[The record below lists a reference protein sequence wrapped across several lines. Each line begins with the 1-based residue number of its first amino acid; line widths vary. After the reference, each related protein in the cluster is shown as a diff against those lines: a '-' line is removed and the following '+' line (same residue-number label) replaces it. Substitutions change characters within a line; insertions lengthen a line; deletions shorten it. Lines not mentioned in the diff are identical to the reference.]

1 MATDVGVRI
10 GVEGERE
17 FRTALSAINSQ
28 IRNLNSEMRNVVS
41 SFDGMEDA
49 EQSAAA
55 RSDVLNRSIEA
66 TQQKITLLSSQYD
79 KASAR
84 LNELGE
90 ALSRAQQEF
99 GQNSAQ
105 AARAQ
110 NAYNNQVR
118 TVSELSRQIND
129 ANTDLNRFQRELRDT
144 GDAADDM
151 GRALDDAGDE
161 ASGLSDSFT
170 GAFAGG
176 AISGVVESLIS
187 SVGEL
192 IESTEEY
199 RKIMGTLEV
208 SSQAAGYSTEET
220 AETYKQLYGIIGDDQ
235 AAATATANLQAL
247 GLSQEQLTTL
257 TDGAIGAW
265 ATYGDSIPID
275 GLAEAINETVKVGT
289 VTGTFADVL
298 NWAGTS
304 EDDFNAKLQATKDP
318 AERAQIVLDELAR
331 QGLPQLADAYRE
343 TNDDI
348 VSTNE
353 ANLAM
358 NDSLADTAEKLAP
371 IAAQIKEGLASALEA
386 LQPAI
391 QFVIDNAGA
400 FSAAVAGIATA
411 LAAIKIG
418 GLITSI
424 VTAVQSL
431 GSIGGVIVAA
441 LGGPVTAVIAAIAG
455 IAAALITLWNTSDGF
470 RNAVITAW
478 EAIKNAVSTVA
489 EAIVAFF
496 TETIPNAWNGIVEF
510 FSGMPEVFSGVW
522 ETIKGAF
529 ETGWNNIAAFFT
541 ETIPAWIASIGEWFN
556 QLPYKLGEA
565 LGNALLK
572 VQEWG
577 ANVKAFVTETIP
589 AVIENIRQ
597 WFSELPGKIWEFLQQ
612 AIQKIK
618 DWGAQTLTNAK
629 TGATNT
635 LNAISS
641 TIQQLPGKIWTF
653 LQQAVQKF
661 VEWGSNMIS
670 TGKQKMGEV
679 VNAVVN
685 TLKSIPGKVVSIGSD
700 IVKGLWNGITDMAGW
715 VKGKIAGWCGSFV
728 EGFKH
733 ALGIAS
739 PSRVMRDEI
748 GVMIARGLGLGLKKG
763 TPYVE
768 RMANRLSDALTKE
781 IEKTNAE
788 IEKMQQAEIQRQADQ
803 ELKEYKKQIAEKEKE
818 LAEAEGEARQNI
830 LDQIAELEA
839 QWNEKQL
846 EAARQAE
853 QDAANARLEE
863 LEKFKEEYESAI
875 EEIQKSQESMTQK
888 LKDYGDLFEEVDGKI
903 ELTDLR
909 DQIDQIRE
917 YGVALEELKDRG
929 APDDLLAEVTEMSV
943 EDAVAYTQA
952 LLDMTD
958 QEYQDYIHQW
968 NRKQYEAQQI
978 ASQFYKSELAALDSE
993 YVQKVPETLS
1003 DLKDQLYSVGTN
1015 SAQGLAN
1022 GLLDA
1027 KNVVVRAAITV
1038 ASAAAT
1044 AMQKYSKIASPS
1056 KLMRDEVGRYLT
1068 EGVAVGML
1076 DSIGQVR
1083 QAAQTVSDAATSGMG
1098 GDLYGMTTP
1107 GTGLTVNVP
1116 PTDFSTILA
1125 ELQSIRQAIQEG
1137 KILSVNGQ
1145 KLTDV
1150 VTAGQRTKTIAS
1162 GRTVIPV

>member
-151 GRALDDAGDE
+151 GRELRDSADE
-161 ASGLSDSFT
+161 A
-170 GAFAGG
+170 GG
-176 AISGVVESLIS
+176 FGSTLKNAIVGGGISGAVQSLI
-187 SVGEL
+187 GNITQL
-192 IESTEEY
+192 IDETTEY

-208 SSQAAGYSTEET
+208 SSQAAGYTTEQT
-220 AETYKQLYGIIGDDQ
+220 TQTFQRLYGVLGDDQ
-235 AAATATANLQAL
+235 TAATATANLQAL
-247 GLSQEQLTTL
+247 GLSQDQLVSM

-265 ATYGDSIPID
+265 ARYGDSIPID
-275 GLAEAINETVKVGT
+275 GLAEAINETVKTST

-304 EDDFNAKLQATKDP
+304 EDEFNAKLQAAATP
-318 AERAQIVLDELAR
+318 AERANIVLQELAN
-331 QGLPQLADAYRE
+331 QGLIQSAEAWR
-343 TNDDI
+343 NN
-348 VSTNE
+348 NE
-353 ANLAM
+353 ALYEANIA
-358 NDSLADTAEKLAP
+358 NNSLTDTMSQFAEILSP
-371 IAAQIKEGLASALEA
+371 IVTTVKEGLNGV
-386 LQPAI
+386 LQSVLGLVAVGQEGGI
-391 QFVIDNAGA
+391 GA
-400 FSAAVAGIATA
+400 VFEQITTSMSGFAQN
-411 LAAIKIG
+411 LAANLP
-418 GLITSI
+418 GLMEMGSEMLNSI
-424 VTAVQSL
+424 IS
-431 GSIGGVIVAA
+431 GV
-441 LGGPVTAVIAAIAG
+441 
-455 IAAALITLWNTSDGF
+455 AAALPGIVTSAGQIITSFLQGLTAGF
-470 RNAVITAW
+470 PSVIQNGVEMLNNLANGIIQSIPALVAQLPQIISAFINFISSALPQIVNAGVDILLNLVNGIINSIPQLVSQIPQIITA
-478 EAIKNAVSTVA
+478 
-489 EAIVAFF
+489 F
-496 TETIPNAWNGIVEF
+496 TSA
-510 FSGMPEVFSGVW
+510 
-522 ETIKGAF
+522 
-529 ETGWNNIAAFFT
+529 
-541 ETIPAWIASIGEWFN
+541 IASNLPKILQAGIEILLKLAEGIIGAIPKLVA
-556 QLPYKLGEA
+556 QLPQIISAIINGL
-565 LGNALLK
+565 NAL
-572 VQEWG
+572 
-577 ANVKAFVTETIP
+577 
-589 AVIENIRQ
+589 
-597 WFSELPGKIWEFLQQ
+597 
-612 AIQKIK
+612 IQGIK
-618 DWGAQTLTNAK
+618 DV
-629 TGATNT
+629 
-635 LNAISS
+635 
-641 TIQQLPGKIWTF
+641 GKNI
-653 LQQAVQKF
+653 VQ
-661 VEWGSNMIS
+661 
-670 TGKQKMGEV
+670 
-679 VNAVVN
+679 
-685 TLKSIPGKVVSIGSD
+685 
-700 IVKGLWNGITDMAGW
+700 GLWNGISSVAGW
-715 VKGKIAGWCGSFV
+715 LKDKVAGWASGLINSIKSK
-728 EGFKH
+728 FK
-733 ALGIAS
+733 IAS
-739 PSRVMRDEI
+739 PSKLMRDEI

-1107 GTGLTVNVP
+1107 GAGLTVNVP
-1116 PTDFSTILA
+1116 PTDFSAILA

>member
-151 GRALDDAGDE
+151 GRELRDSADE
-161 ASGLSDSFT
+161 A
-170 GAFAGG
+170 GG
-176 AISGVVESLIS
+176 FGSTLKNAIVGGGISGAVQSLI
-187 SVGEL
+187 GNITQL
-192 IESTEEY
+192 IDETTEY

-208 SSQAAGYSTEET
+208 SSQAAGYTTEQT
-220 AETYKQLYGIIGDDQ
+220 TQTFQRLYGVLGDDQ
-235 AAATATANLQAL
+235 TAATATANLQAL
-247 GLSQEQLTTL
+247 GLSQDQLVSM

-265 ATYGDSIPID
+265 ARYGDSIPID
-275 GLAEAINETVKVGT
+275 GLAEAINETVKTST

-304 EDDFNAKLQATKDP
+304 EDEFNAKLQAAATP
-318 AERAQIVLDELAR
+318 AERANIVLQELAN
-331 QGLPQLADAYRE
+331 QGLIQSAEAWR
-343 TNDDI
+343 NN
-348 VSTNE
+348 NE
-353 ANLAM
+353 ALYEANIA
-358 NDSLADTAEKLAP
+358 NNSLTDTMSQFAEILSP
-371 IAAQIKEGLASALEA
+371 IVTTVKEGLNGV
-386 LQPAI
+386 LQSVLGLVAVGQEGGI
-391 QFVIDNAGA
+391 GA
-400 FSAAVAGIATA
+400 VFEQITTSMSGFAQN
-411 LAAIKIG
+411 LAANLP
-418 GLITSI
+418 GLMEMGSELLNSI
-424 VTAVQSL
+424 IS
-431 GSIGGVIVAA
+431 GV
-441 LGGPVTAVIAAIAG
+441 
-455 IAAALITLWNTSDGF
+455 AAALPGIVTSTGQIITSFLQGLTAGF
-470 RNAVITAW
+470 PSVIQNGVEMLNNLANGIIQSIPALVAQLPQIISAFINFISSALPQIVNAGVDILLNLVNGIINSIPQLVSQIPQIITA
-478 EAIKNAVSTVA
+478 
-489 EAIVAFF
+489 F
-496 TETIPNAWNGIVEF
+496 TSA
-510 FSGMPEVFSGVW
+510 
-522 ETIKGAF
+522 
-529 ETGWNNIAAFFT
+529 
-541 ETIPAWIASIGEWFN
+541 IASNLPKILQAGIEILLKLAEGIIKAIPQLVA
-556 QLPYKLGEA
+556 QLPQIISAIIDGL
-565 LGNALLK
+565 NAL
-572 VQEWG
+572 
-577 ANVKAFVTETIP
+577 
-589 AVIENIRQ
+589 
-597 WFSELPGKIWEFLQQ
+597 
-612 AIQKIK
+612 IQGIK
-618 DWGAQTLTNAK
+618 DV
-629 TGATNT
+629 
-635 LNAISS
+635 
-641 TIQQLPGKIWTF
+641 GKNI
-653 LQQAVQKF
+653 VQ
-661 VEWGSNMIS
+661 
-670 TGKQKMGEV
+670 
-679 VNAVVN
+679 
-685 TLKSIPGKVVSIGSD
+685 
-700 IVKGLWNGITDMAGW
+700 GLWNGISSAAGW
-715 VKGKIAGWCGSFV
+715 LKDKVGGWASGLINSIKSK
-728 EGFKH
+728 FK
-733 ALGIAS
+733 IAS
-739 PSRVMRDEI
+739 PSKLMRDEI

-1098 GDLYGMTTP
+1098 GDFYGMTTP
-1107 GTGLTVNVP
+1107 GAGLTVNVP
-1116 PTDFSTILA
+1116 PTDFSAILA

>member
-151 GRALDDAGDE
+151 GRELR
-161 ASGLSDSFT
+161 DS
-170 GAFAGG
+170 ADKAGG
-176 AISGVVESLIS
+176 FGSTLKNAIVGGGISGAVQRLI
-187 SVGEL
+187 GNITQL
-192 IESTEEY
+192 IDETTEY

-208 SSQAAGYSTEET
+208 SSQAAGYTTEQT
-220 AETYKQLYGIIGDDQ
+220 TQTFQRLYGVLGDDQ
-235 AAATATANLQAL
+235 TAATATANLQAL
-247 GLSQEQLTTL
+247 GLSQTQLTQL

-265 ATYGDSIPID
+265 ARYGDSIPID
-275 GLAEAINETVKVGT
+275 GLAEGINETVKVGT
-289 VTGTFADVL
+289 VTGAFADVL

-318 AERAQIVLDELAR
+318 AERANLVLQELAN
-331 QGLPQLADAYRE
+331 QGLMQSAEAWRNNNAALY
-343 TNDDI
+343 
-348 VSTNE
+348 E
-353 ANLAM
+353 ANIA
-358 NDSLADTAEKLAP
+358 NNSLTDTMSQFAEILSP
-371 IAAQIKEGLASALEA
+371 IVTTVKEGLNGV
-386 LQPAI
+386 LQSVLGLVAVGQEGGI
-391 QFVIDNAGA
+391 GA
-400 FSAAVAGIATA
+400 VFEQITTSMSGFAQN
-411 LAAIKIG
+411 LAANLP
-418 GLITSI
+418 GLMTMGSEMLNSI
-424 VTAVQSL
+424 IS
-431 GSIGGVIVAA
+431 GV
-441 LGGPVTAVIAAIAG
+441 
-455 IAAALITLWNTSDGF
+455 AAALPGIVTSAGQIITSFLQGLTAGF
-470 RNAVITAW
+470 PNVIQNGVEMLNNLANGIIQSIPALVAQLPQIISAFINFIYSALPQIVNAGVDILLNLVNGIINSIPQLVSQIPQIITA
-478 EAIKNAVSTVA
+478 
-489 EAIVAFF
+489 F
-496 TETIPNAWNGIVEF
+496 TSA
-510 FSGMPEVFSGVW
+510 
-522 ETIKGAF
+522 
-529 ETGWNNIAAFFT
+529 
-541 ETIPAWIASIGEWFN
+541 IASNLPKILQAGIEILLKLAEGIIKAIPQLVA
-556 QLPYKLGEA
+556 QLPQIISAIINGL
-565 LGNALLK
+565 NAL
-572 VQEWG
+572 
-577 ANVKAFVTETIP
+577 
-589 AVIENIRQ
+589 
-597 WFSELPGKIWEFLQQ
+597 
-612 AIQKIK
+612 IQGIK
-618 DWGAQTLTNAK
+618 DV
-629 TGATNT
+629 
-635 LNAISS
+635 
-641 TIQQLPGKIWTF
+641 GKNI
-653 LQQAVQKF
+653 VQ
-661 VEWGSNMIS
+661 
-670 TGKQKMGEV
+670 
-679 VNAVVN
+679 
-685 TLKSIPGKVVSIGSD
+685 
-700 IVKGLWNGITDMAGW
+700 GLWNGISSAAGW
-715 VKGKIAGWCGSFV
+715 LKDKVAGWASGLINSIKSK
-728 EGFKH
+728 FK
-733 ALGIAS
+733 IAS
-739 PSRVMRDEI
+739 PSKLMRDEI

-839 QWNEKQL
+839 QWNEKQI

-1107 GTGLTVNVP
+1107 GAGLTVNVP
-1116 PTDFSTILA
+1116 PTDFSAILT

>member
-110 NAYNNQVR
+110 NAYNNQAR

-151 GRALDDAGDE
+151 GRELRGSADE
-161 ASGLSDSFT
+161 A
-170 GAFAGG
+170 GG
-176 AISGVVESLIS
+176 FGSTLKNAIVGGGISGAVQSLI
-187 SVGEL
+187 GNITQL
-192 IESTEEY
+192 IDETTEY

-208 SSQAAGYSTEET
+208 SSQAAGYTTEQT
-220 AETYKQLYGIIGDDQ
+220 TQTFQRLYGVLGDDQ
-235 AAATATANLQAL
+235 TAATATANLQAL
-247 GLSQEQLTTL
+247 GLSQTQLTQL

-265 ATYGDSIPID
+265 AKYGDSIPID

-304 EDDFNAKLQATKDP
+304 EDDFNAKLQAAKDP
-318 AERAQIVLDELAR
+318 AERANLVLQELAN
-331 QGLPQLADAYRE
+331 QGLMQSAEAWRNNNAALY
-343 TNDDI
+343 
-348 VSTNE
+348 E
-353 ANLAM
+353 ANIA
-358 NDSLADTAEKLAP
+358 NNSLTDTMSQFAEILSP
-371 IAAQIKEGLASALEA
+371 IVTTVKEGLNGV
-386 LQPAI
+386 LQSVLGLVAVGQEGGI
-391 QFVIDNAGA
+391 GA
-400 FSAAVAGIATA
+400 VFEQITTSMSGFAQN
-411 LAAIKIG
+411 LAENLP
-418 GLITSI
+418 GLMAMGSEMLNSI
-424 VTAVQSL
+424 IS
-431 GSIGGVIVAA
+431 GV
-441 LGGPVTAVIAAIAG
+441 
-455 IAAALITLWNTSDGF
+455 AAALPGIVTSAGQIITSFLQGLTAGF
-470 RNAVITAW
+470 PSVIQNGVEMLNNLANGIIQGISALVAQLPQIISAFINFISSALPQIVNAGVDILLNLVNGIINSIPQLVSQIPQIITALTS
-478 EAIKNAVSTVA
+478 A
-489 EAIVAFF
+489 
-496 TETIPNAWNGIVEF
+496 
-510 FSGMPEVFSGVW
+510 
-522 ETIKGAF
+522 
-529 ETGWNNIAAFFT
+529 
-541 ETIPAWIASIGEWFN
+541 IASNQPKILQAGIKILLKLAEGIIKAIPQLVA
-556 QLPYKLGEA
+556 QLPQIISAIIDGL
-565 LGNALLK
+565 NAL
-572 VQEWG
+572 
-577 ANVKAFVTETIP
+577 
-589 AVIENIRQ
+589 
-597 WFSELPGKIWEFLQQ
+597 
-612 AIQKIK
+612 IQGIK
-618 DWGAQTLTNAK
+618 DV
-629 TGATNT
+629 
-635 LNAISS
+635 
-641 TIQQLPGKIWTF
+641 GKNI
-653 LQQAVQKF
+653 VQ
-661 VEWGSNMIS
+661 
-670 TGKQKMGEV
+670 
-679 VNAVVN
+679 
-685 TLKSIPGKVVSIGSD
+685 
-700 IVKGLWNGITDMAGW
+700 GLWNGISSAAGW
-715 VKGKIAGWCGSFV
+715 LKDKVAGWASGLINSIKSK
-728 EGFKH
+728 FK
-733 ALGIAS
+733 IAS
-739 PSRVMRDEI
+739 PSKLMRDEI

-1107 GTGLTVNVP
+1107 GAGLTVNVP
-1116 PTDFSTILA
+1116 PTDFSAILI

>member
-110 NAYNNQVR
+110 NAYNNQAR

-151 GRALDDAGDE
+151 GRELRDSADE
-161 ASGLSDSFT
+161 AGGFGSTLKN
-170 GAFAGG
+170 AIAGG
-176 AISGVVESLIS
+176 GISGAVQSLI
-187 SVGEL
+187 GNITQL
-192 IESTEEY
+192 IDETTEY

-208 SSQAAGYSTEET
+208 SSQAAGYTTEQT
-220 AETYKQLYGIIGDDQ
+220 TQTFQRLYGVLGDDQ
-235 AAATATANLQAL
+235 TAATATANLQAL
-247 GLSQEQLTTL
+247 GLSQTQLTQL

-265 ATYGDSIPID
+265 AKYGDSIPID

-318 AERAQIVLDELAR
+318 AERANLVLQELAN
-331 QGLPQLADAYRE
+331 QGLMQSAEAWRNNNAALY
-343 TNDDI
+343 
-348 VSTNE
+348 E
-353 ANLAM
+353 ANIA
-358 NDSLADTAEKLAP
+358 NNSLTDTMSQFAEILSP
-371 IAAQIKEGLASALEA
+371 IVTTVKEGLNGV
-386 LQPAI
+386 LQSVLGLVAVGQEGGI
-391 QFVIDNAGA
+391 GA
-400 FSAAVAGIATA
+400 VFEQITTSMSGFAQN
-411 LAAIKIG
+411 LAANLP
-418 GLITSI
+418 GLMEMGSEMLNSI
-424 VTAVQSL
+424 IS
-431 GSIGGVIVAA
+431 GV
-441 LGGPVTAVIAAIAG
+441 
-455 IAAALITLWNTSDGF
+455 AAALPGIVTSAGQIITSFLQGLTAGF
-470 RNAVITAW
+470 PSVIQNGVEMLNNLANGIIQSIPALVAQLPQIISAFINFISSALPQIVNAGVDILLNLVNGIINSIPQLVSQIPQIITA
-478 EAIKNAVSTVA
+478 
-489 EAIVAFF
+489 F
-496 TETIPNAWNGIVEF
+496 TSA
-510 FSGMPEVFSGVW
+510 
-522 ETIKGAF
+522 
-529 ETGWNNIAAFFT
+529 
-541 ETIPAWIASIGEWFN
+541 IASNLPKILQAGIEILLKLAEGIIKAIPQLVA
-556 QLPYKLGEA
+556 QLPQIISAIIDGL
-565 LGNALLK
+565 NAL
-572 VQEWG
+572 
-577 ANVKAFVTETIP
+577 
-589 AVIENIRQ
+589 
-597 WFSELPGKIWEFLQQ
+597 
-612 AIQKIK
+612 IQGIK
-618 DWGAQTLTNAK
+618 DVGKNIVQGLWSG
-629 TGATNT
+629 
-635 LNAISS
+635 ISS
-641 TIQQLPGKIWTF
+641 
-653 LQQAVQKF
+653 A
-661 VEWGSNMIS
+661 
-670 TGKQKMGEV
+670 
-679 VNAVVN
+679 
-685 TLKSIPGKVVSIGSD
+685 
-700 IVKGLWNGITDMAGW
+700 AGW
-715 VKGKIAGWCGSFV
+715 LKNKVGGWASGLINSIKSK
-728 EGFKH
+728 FK
-733 ALGIAS
+733 IAS
-739 PSRVMRDEI
+739 PSKLMRDEI

-1107 GTGLTVNVP
+1107 GAGLTVNVP
-1116 PTDFSTILA
+1116 PTDFSAILT

>member
-151 GRALDDAGDE
+151 GRELRDSADE
-161 ASGLSDSFT
+161 A
-170 GAFAGG
+170 GG
-176 AISGVVESLIS
+176 FGSTLKNAIVGGGISGAVQRLI
-187 SVGEL
+187 GNITQL
-192 IESTEEY
+192 IDETTEY

-208 SSQAAGYSTEET
+208 SSQAAGYT
-220 AETYKQLYGIIGDDQ
+220 AEQTTQTFQRLYGVLGDDQ
-235 AAATATANLQAL
+235 TAATATANLQAL
-247 GLSQEQLTTL
+247 GLSQTQLTQL

-265 ATYGDSIPID
+265 AKYGDSIPID

-318 AERAQIVLDELAR
+318 AERANLVLQELAN
-331 QGLPQLADAYRE
+331 QGLMQSAEAWRNNNAELY
-343 TNDDI
+343 
-348 VSTNE
+348 E
-353 ANLAM
+353 ANIA
-358 NDSLADTAEKLAP
+358 NNSLTDTMSQFAEILSP
-371 IAAQIKEGLASALEA
+371 IVTTVKEGLNGVLQSVLGLVAVGQEGGIGAVFEQITTSMSGFAQNLAANLPGLMEMGSELLNSIISGVAATLPGIVTSAGQIITSFLQGLTAGFPSVIQNGVEMLNNLANGIIQSIPALVAQLPQIISAFINFIYSALP
-386 LQPAI
+386 QI
-391 QFVIDNAGA
+391 VNAGVDILLNLVNGIINSIPQLVSQIPQIITA
-400 FSAAVAGIATA
+400 LTSAIASNLPKILQAGIKILLK
-411 LAAIKIG
+411 LAEGIIKAIPQLVAQLPQIISAIID
-418 GLITSI
+418 GLN
-424 VTAVQSL
+424 
-431 GSIGGVIVAA
+431 
-441 LGGPVTAVIAAIAG
+441 
-455 IAAALITLWNTSDGF
+455 ALIQG
-470 RNAVITAW
+470 
-478 EAIKNAVSTVA
+478 
-489 EAIVAFF
+489 
-496 TETIPNAWNGIVEF
+496 
-510 FSGMPEVFSGVW
+510 
-522 ETIKGAF
+522 
-529 ETGWNNIAAFFT
+529 
-541 ETIPAWIASIGEWFN
+541 
-556 QLPYKLGEA
+556 
-565 LGNALLK
+565 
-572 VQEWG
+572 
-577 ANVKAFVTETIP
+577 
-589 AVIENIRQ
+589 
-597 WFSELPGKIWEFLQQ
+597 
-612 AIQKIK
+612 IK
-618 DWGAQTLTNAK
+618 DV
-629 TGATNT
+629 
-635 LNAISS
+635 
-641 TIQQLPGKIWTF
+641 GKNI
-653 LQQAVQKF
+653 VQ
-661 VEWGSNMIS
+661 
-670 TGKQKMGEV
+670 
-679 VNAVVN
+679 
-685 TLKSIPGKVVSIGSD
+685 
-700 IVKGLWNGITDMAGW
+700 GLWNGISSAVGWLKDKVAGW
-715 VKGKIAGWCGSFV
+715 ASGLINSIKSK
-728 EGFKH
+728 FK
-733 ALGIAS
+733 IAS
-739 PSRVMRDEI
+739 PSKLMRDEI

-788 IEKMQQAEIQRQADQ
+788 IEKMQQAKIQRQADQ

-863 LEKFKEEYESAI
+863 LEKFREEYESAI

-1098 GDLYGMTTP
+1098 GDFYGMTTP
-1107 GTGLTVNVP
+1107 GAGLTVNVP
-1116 PTDFSTILA
+1116 PTDFSAILA

>member
-151 GRALDDAGDE
+151 GRELRDSADE
-161 ASGLSDSFT
+161 A
-170 GAFAGG
+170 GG
-176 AISGVVESLIS
+176 FGSTLKNAIVGGGISGAVQSLI
-187 SVGEL
+187 GNITQL
-192 IESTEEY
+192 IDETTEY

-208 SSQAAGYSTEET
+208 SSQAAGYTTEQT
-220 AETYKQLYGIIGDDQ
+220 TQTFQRLYGVLGDDQ
-235 AAATATANLQAL
+235 TAATATANLQAL
-247 GLSQEQLTTL
+247 GLSQDQLVSM

-265 ATYGDSIPID
+265 ARYGDSIPID
-275 GLAEAINETVKVGT
+275 GLAEAINETVKTST

-304 EDDFNAKLQATKDP
+304 EDEFNAKLQAAATP
-318 AERAQIVLDELAR
+318 AERANIVLQELAN
-331 QGLPQLADAYRE
+331 QGLIQSAEAWR
-343 TNDDI
+343 NN
-348 VSTNE
+348 NE
-353 ANLAM
+353 ALYEANIA
-358 NDSLADTAEKLAP
+358 NNSLTDTMSQFAEILSP
-371 IAAQIKEGLASALEA
+371 IVTTVKEGLNGV
-386 LQPAI
+386 LQSVLGLVAVGQEGGI
-391 QFVIDNAGA
+391 GA
-400 FSAAVAGIATA
+400 VFEQITTSMSGFAQN
-411 LAAIKIG
+411 LAANLP
-418 GLITSI
+418 GLMEMGSELLNSI
-424 VTAVQSL
+424 IS
-431 GSIGGVIVAA
+431 GV
-441 LGGPVTAVIAAIAG
+441 
-455 IAAALITLWNTSDGF
+455 AAALPGIVTSAGQIITSFLQGLTAGF
-470 RNAVITAW
+470 PSVIQNGVEMLNNLANGIIQSIPALVAQLPQIISAFINFISSALPQIVNAGVDILLNLVNGIINSIPQLVSQIPQIITALTS
-478 EAIKNAVSTVA
+478 A
-489 EAIVAFF
+489 
-496 TETIPNAWNGIVEF
+496 
-510 FSGMPEVFSGVW
+510 
-522 ETIKGAF
+522 
-529 ETGWNNIAAFFT
+529 
-541 ETIPAWIASIGEWFN
+541 IASNLPKILQAGIKILLKLAEGIIKAIPQLVA
-556 QLPYKLGEA
+556 QLPQIISAIIDGL
-565 LGNALLK
+565 NAL
-572 VQEWG
+572 
-577 ANVKAFVTETIP
+577 
-589 AVIENIRQ
+589 
-597 WFSELPGKIWEFLQQ
+597 
-612 AIQKIK
+612 IQGIK
-618 DWGAQTLTNAK
+618 DV
-629 TGATNT
+629 
-635 LNAISS
+635 
-641 TIQQLPGKIWTF
+641 GKNI
-653 LQQAVQKF
+653 VQ
-661 VEWGSNMIS
+661 
-670 TGKQKMGEV
+670 
-679 VNAVVN
+679 
-685 TLKSIPGKVVSIGSD
+685 
-700 IVKGLWNGITDMAGW
+700 GLWNGISSAAGW
-715 VKGKIAGWCGSFV
+715 LKDKVGGWASGLINSIKSK
-728 EGFKH
+728 FK
-733 ALGIAS
+733 IAS
-739 PSRVMRDEI
+739 PSKLMRDEI

-1107 GTGLTVNVP
+1107 GAGLTVNVP
-1116 PTDFSTILA
+1116 PTDFSAILA

>member
-151 GRALDDAGDE
+151 GRELRDSADE
-161 ASGLSDSFT
+161 AGGFGSTLKN
-170 GAFAGG
+170 AIAGG
-176 AISGVVESLIS
+176 GISGAVQRLI
-187 SVGEL
+187 GNITQL
-192 IESTEEY
+192 IDETTEY

-208 SSQAAGYSTEET
+208 SSQAAGYTTEQT
-220 AETYKQLYGIIGDDQ
+220 TQTFQRLYGVLGDDQ
-235 AAATATANLQAL
+235 TAATATANLQAL
-247 GLSQEQLTTL
+247 GLSQDQLVSM

-265 ATYGDSIPID
+265 ARYGDSIPID
-275 GLAEAINETVKVGT
+275 GLAEAINETVKTST

-304 EDDFNAKLQATKDP
+304 EDEFNAKLQAAATP
-318 AERAQIVLDELAR
+318 AERANIVLQELAN
-331 QGLPQLADAYRE
+331 QGLIQSAEAWR
-343 TNDDI
+343 NN
-348 VSTNE
+348 NE
-353 ANLAM
+353 ALYEANIA
-358 NDSLADTAEKLAP
+358 NNSLTDTMSQFAEILSP
-371 IAAQIKEGLASALEA
+371 IVTTVKEGLNGV
-386 LQPAI
+386 LQSVLGLVAVGQEGGI
-391 QFVIDNAGA
+391 GA
-400 FSAAVAGIATA
+400 VFEQITTSMSGFAQN
-411 LAAIKIG
+411 LAANLP
-418 GLITSI
+418 GLMEMGSEMLNSI
-424 VTAVQSL
+424 IS
-431 GSIGGVIVAA
+431 GV
-441 LGGPVTAVIAAIAG
+441 
-455 IAAALITLWNTSDGF
+455 AAALPGIVTSAGQIITSFLQGLTAGF
-470 RNAVITAW
+470 PSVIQNGVEMLNNLANGIIQSIPALVAQLPQIISAFINFISSALPQIVNAGVDILLNLVNGIINSIPQLVSQIPQIITA
-478 EAIKNAVSTVA
+478 
-489 EAIVAFF
+489 F
-496 TETIPNAWNGIVEF
+496 TSA
-510 FSGMPEVFSGVW
+510 
-522 ETIKGAF
+522 
-529 ETGWNNIAAFFT
+529 
-541 ETIPAWIASIGEWFN
+541 IASNLPKILQAGIEILLKLAEGIIGAIPKLVA
-556 QLPYKLGEA
+556 QLPQIISAIINGL
-565 LGNALLK
+565 NAL
-572 VQEWG
+572 
-577 ANVKAFVTETIP
+577 
-589 AVIENIRQ
+589 
-597 WFSELPGKIWEFLQQ
+597 
-612 AIQKIK
+612 IQGIK
-618 DWGAQTLTNAK
+618 DV
-629 TGATNT
+629 
-635 LNAISS
+635 
-641 TIQQLPGKIWTF
+641 GKNI
-653 LQQAVQKF
+653 VQ
-661 VEWGSNMIS
+661 
-670 TGKQKMGEV
+670 
-679 VNAVVN
+679 
-685 TLKSIPGKVVSIGSD
+685 
-700 IVKGLWNGITDMAGW
+700 GLWNGISSAAGW
-715 VKGKIAGWCGSFV
+715 LKDKVAGWASGLINSIKSK
-728 EGFKH
+728 FK
-733 ALGIAS
+733 IAS
-739 PSRVMRDEI
+739 PSKLMRDEI

-830 LDQIAELEA
+830 LGQIAELEA

-1107 GTGLTVNVP
+1107 GAGLTVNVP
-1116 PTDFSTILA
+1116 PTDFSAILA
-1125 ELQSIRQAIQEG
+1125 ELQSIRQAIREG

>member
-151 GRALDDAGDE
+151 GQALDDAGDE

-208 SSQAAGYSTEET
+208 SSQAAGYSAEET

-371 IAAQIKEGLASALEA
+371 IAAQIKEGLASALET

-496 TETIPNAWNGIVEF
+496 TETIPNAWSGIVEF
-510 FSGMPEVFSGVW
+510 FSRMPEVFSGVW

-739 PSRVMRDEI
+739 PSRVMRDE
-748 GVMIARGLGLGLKKG
+748 
-763 TPYVE
+763 
-768 RMANRLSDALTKE
+768 
-781 IEKTNAE
+781 
-788 IEKMQQAEIQRQADQ
+788 
-803 ELKEYKKQIAEKEKE
+803 
-818 LAEAEGEARQNI
+818 
-830 LDQIAELEA
+830 
-839 QWNEKQL
+839 
-846 EAARQAE
+846 
-853 QDAANARLEE
+853 
-863 LEKFKEEYESAI
+863 
-875 EEIQKSQESMTQK
+875 
-888 LKDYGDLFEEVDGKI
+888 
-903 ELTDLR
+903 
-909 DQIDQIRE
+909 
-917 YGVALEELKDRG
+917 
-929 APDDLLAEVTEMSV
+929 
-943 EDAVAYTQA
+943 
-952 LLDMTD
+952 
-958 QEYQDYIHQW
+958 
-968 NRKQYEAQQI
+968 
-978 ASQFYKSELAALDSE
+978 
-993 YVQKVPETLS
+993 
-1003 DLKDQLYSVGTN
+1003 
-1015 SAQGLAN
+1015 
-1022 GLLDA
+1022 
-1027 KNVVVRAAITV
+1027 
-1038 ASAAAT
+1038 
-1044 AMQKYSKIASPS
+1044 
-1056 KLMRDEVGRYLT
+1056 VGRYLA
-1068 EGVAVGML
+1068 EGVAVGME
-1076 DSIGQVR
+1076 DNMKSVNR
-1083 QAAQTVSDAATSGMG
+1083 AAQGLRDAATVDLG
-1098 GDLYGMTTP
+1098 GDFYGMTTP
-1107 GTGLTVNVP
+1107 GAGLKVNVP
-1116 PTDFSTILA
+1116 PTDFSAILA

>member
-151 GRALDDAGDE
+151 GRELRDSADE
-161 ASGLSDSFT
+161 A
-170 GAFAGG
+170 GG
-176 AISGVVESLIS
+176 FGSTLKNAIVGGGISGAVQSL
-187 SVGEL
+187 VGNITQL
-192 IESTEEY
+192 IDETTEY

-208 SSQAAGYSTEET
+208 SSQAAGYTTEQT
-220 AETYKQLYGIIGDDQ
+220 TQTFQRLYGVLGDDQ
-235 AAATATANLQAL
+235 TAATATANLQAL
-247 GLSQEQLTTL
+247 GLSQDQLVSM

-265 ATYGDSIPID
+265 ARYGDSIPID
-275 GLAEAINETVKVGT
+275 GLAEAINETVKTST

-304 EDDFNAKLQATKDP
+304 EDEFNAKLQAAATP
-318 AERAQIVLDELAR
+318 AERANIVLQELAN
-331 QGLPQLADAYRE
+331 QGLIQSAEAWR
-343 TNDDI
+343 NN
-348 VSTNE
+348 NE
-353 ANLAM
+353 ALYEANIA
-358 NDSLADTAEKLAP
+358 NNSLTDTMSQFAEILSP
-371 IAAQIKEGLASALEA
+371 IVTTVKEGLNGV
-386 LQPAI
+386 LQSVLGLVAVGQEGGI
-391 QFVIDNAGA
+391 GA
-400 FSAAVAGIATA
+400 VFEQITTSMSGFAQN
-411 LAAIKIG
+411 LAANLP
-418 GLITSI
+418 GLMEMGSELLNSI
-424 VTAVQSL
+424 IS
-431 GSIGGVIVAA
+431 GV
-441 LGGPVTAVIAAIAG
+441 
-455 IAAALITLWNTSDGF
+455 AAALPGIVTSAGQIITSFLQGLTAGF
-470 RNAVITAW
+470 PSVIQNGVEMLNNLANGIIQSIPALVAQLPQIISAFINFISSALPQIVNAGVDILLNLVNGIINSIPQLVSQIPQIITALTS
-478 EAIKNAVSTVA
+478 A
-489 EAIVAFF
+489 
-496 TETIPNAWNGIVEF
+496 
-510 FSGMPEVFSGVW
+510 
-522 ETIKGAF
+522 
-529 ETGWNNIAAFFT
+529 
-541 ETIPAWIASIGEWFN
+541 IASNLPKILQAGIKILLKLAEGIIKAIPQLVA
-556 QLPYKLGEA
+556 QLPQIISAIIDGL
-565 LGNALLK
+565 NAL
-572 VQEWG
+572 
-577 ANVKAFVTETIP
+577 
-589 AVIENIRQ
+589 
-597 WFSELPGKIWEFLQQ
+597 
-612 AIQKIK
+612 IQGIK
-618 DWGAQTLTNAK
+618 DV
-629 TGATNT
+629 
-635 LNAISS
+635 
-641 TIQQLPGKIWTF
+641 GKNI
-653 LQQAVQKF
+653 VQ
-661 VEWGSNMIS
+661 
-670 TGKQKMGEV
+670 
-679 VNAVVN
+679 
-685 TLKSIPGKVVSIGSD
+685 
-700 IVKGLWNGITDMAGW
+700 GLWNGISSAAGW
-715 VKGKIAGWCGSFV
+715 LKDKVGGWASGLINSIKSK
-728 EGFKH
+728 FK
-733 ALGIAS
+733 IAS
-739 PSRVMRDEI
+739 PSKLMRDEI

-1107 GTGLTVNVP
+1107 GAGLAVNVP
-1116 PTDFSTILA
+1116 PTDFSAILA

>member
-151 GRALDDAGDE
+151 GRELRDSADE
-161 ASGLSDSFT
+161 AGGFGSTLKN
-170 GAFAGG
+170 AIAGG
-176 AISGVVESLIS
+176 GISGAVKSLI
-187 SVGEL
+187 GNITQL
-192 IESTEEY
+192 IDETTEY

-208 SSQAAGYSTEET
+208 SSQAAGYTTEQT
-220 AETYKQLYGIIGDDQ
+220 TQTFQRLYGVLGDDQ
-235 AAATATANLQAL
+235 TAATATANLQAL
-247 GLSQEQLTTL
+247 GLSQDQLVSM

-265 ATYGDSIPID
+265 ARYGDSIPID
-275 GLAEAINETVKVGT
+275 GLAEAINETVKTST

-304 EDDFNAKLQATKDP
+304 EDEFNAKLQAAATP
-318 AERAQIVLDELAR
+318 AERANIVLQELAN
-331 QGLPQLADAYRE
+331 QGLIQSAEAWR
-343 TNDDI
+343 NN
-348 VSTNE
+348 NE
-353 ANLAM
+353 ALYEANIA
-358 NDSLADTAEKLAP
+358 NNSLTDTMSQFAEILSP
-371 IAAQIKEGLASALEA
+371 IVTTVKEGLNGV
-386 LQPAI
+386 LQSVLGLVAVGQEGGI
-391 QFVIDNAGA
+391 GA
-400 FSAAVAGIATA
+400 VFEQITTSMSGFAQN
-411 LAAIKIG
+411 LAANLP
-418 GLITSI
+418 GLMTMGSEMLNSI
-424 VTAVQSL
+424 IS
-431 GSIGGVIVAA
+431 GV
-441 LGGPVTAVIAAIAG
+441 
-455 IAAALITLWNTSDGF
+455 AAALPGIVTSAGQIITSFLQGLTAGF
-470 RNAVITAW
+470 PSVIQNGVEMLNNLANGIIQSIPALVAQLPQIISAFINFISSALPQIVNAGVDILLNLVNGIINSIPQLVSQIPQIITALTS
-478 EAIKNAVSTVA
+478 A
-489 EAIVAFF
+489 
-496 TETIPNAWNGIVEF
+496 
-510 FSGMPEVFSGVW
+510 
-522 ETIKGAF
+522 
-529 ETGWNNIAAFFT
+529 
-541 ETIPAWIASIGEWFN
+541 IASNLPKILQAGIKILLKLAEGIIKAIPQLVA
-556 QLPYKLGEA
+556 QLPQIISAIIDGL
-565 LGNALLK
+565 NAL
-572 VQEWG
+572 
-577 ANVKAFVTETIP
+577 
-589 AVIENIRQ
+589 
-597 WFSELPGKIWEFLQQ
+597 
-612 AIQKIK
+612 IQGIK
-618 DWGAQTLTNAK
+618 DV
-629 TGATNT
+629 
-635 LNAISS
+635 
-641 TIQQLPGKIWTF
+641 GKNI
-653 LQQAVQKF
+653 VQ
-661 VEWGSNMIS
+661 
-670 TGKQKMGEV
+670 
-679 VNAVVN
+679 
-685 TLKSIPGKVVSIGSD
+685 
-700 IVKGLWNGITDMAGW
+700 GLWNGISSAVGW
-715 VKGKIAGWCGSFV
+715 LKDKVGGWASGLINSIKSK
-728 EGFKH
+728 FK
-733 ALGIAS
+733 IAS
-739 PSRVMRDEI
+739 PSKLMRDEI

-1098 GDLYGMTTP
+1098 GDFYGMTTP
-1107 GTGLTVNVP
+1107 GAGLTVNVP

>member
-110 NAYNNQVR
+110 NAYNNQAR

-151 GRALDDAGDE
+151 GRELRDSADE
-161 ASGLSDSFT
+161 A
-170 GAFAGG
+170 GG
-176 AISGVVESLIS
+176 FGSTLKNAIVGGGISGAVQSLI
-187 SVGEL
+187 GNITQL
-192 IESTEEY
+192 IDETTEY

-208 SSQAAGYSTEET
+208 SSQAAGYTTEQT
-220 AETYKQLYGIIGDDQ
+220 TQTFQRLYGVLGDDQ
-235 AAATATANLQAL
+235 TAATATANLQAL
-247 GLSQEQLTTL
+247 GLSQDQLVSM

-265 ATYGDSIPID
+265 ARYGDSIPID
-275 GLAEAINETVKVGT
+275 GLAEAINETVKTST

-304 EDDFNAKLQATKDP
+304 EDEFNAKLQAAATP
-318 AERAQIVLDELAR
+318 AERANIVLQELAN
-331 QGLPQLADAYRE
+331 QGLIQSAEAWR
-343 TNDDI
+343 NN
-348 VSTNE
+348 NE
-353 ANLAM
+353 ALYEANIA
-358 NDSLADTAEKLAP
+358 NNSLTDTMSQFAEILSP
-371 IAAQIKEGLASALEA
+371 IVTTVKEGLNGV
-386 LQPAI
+386 LQSVLGLVAVGQEGGI
-391 QFVIDNAGA
+391 GA
-400 FSAAVAGIATA
+400 VFEQITTSMSGFAQN
-411 LAAIKIG
+411 LAANLP
-418 GLITSI
+418 GLMEMGSELLNSI
-424 VTAVQSL
+424 IS
-431 GSIGGVIVAA
+431 GV
-441 LGGPVTAVIAAIAG
+441 
-455 IAAALITLWNTSDGF
+455 AAALPGIVTSAGQIITSFLQGLTAGF
-470 RNAVITAW
+470 PSVIQNGVEMLNNLANGIIQSIPALVAQLPQIISAFINFISSALPQIVNAGVDILLNLVNGIINSIPQLVSQIPQIITA
-478 EAIKNAVSTVA
+478 
-489 EAIVAFF
+489 F
-496 TETIPNAWNGIVEF
+496 TSA
-510 FSGMPEVFSGVW
+510 
-522 ETIKGAF
+522 
-529 ETGWNNIAAFFT
+529 
-541 ETIPAWIASIGEWFN
+541 IASNLPKILQAGIEILLKLAEGIIKAIPQLVA
-556 QLPYKLGEA
+556 QLPQIISAIIDGL
-565 LGNALLK
+565 NAL
-572 VQEWG
+572 
-577 ANVKAFVTETIP
+577 
-589 AVIENIRQ
+589 
-597 WFSELPGKIWEFLQQ
+597 
-612 AIQKIK
+612 IQGIK
-618 DWGAQTLTNAK
+618 DV
-629 TGATNT
+629 
-635 LNAISS
+635 
-641 TIQQLPGKIWTF
+641 GKNI
-653 LQQAVQKF
+653 VQ
-661 VEWGSNMIS
+661 
-670 TGKQKMGEV
+670 
-679 VNAVVN
+679 
-685 TLKSIPGKVVSIGSD
+685 
-700 IVKGLWNGITDMAGW
+700 GLWNGISSAAGW
-715 VKGKIAGWCGSFV
+715 LKDKVGGWASGLINSIKSK
-728 EGFKH
+728 FK
-733 ALGIAS
+733 IAS
-739 PSRVMRDEI
+739 PSKLMRDEI

-1107 GTGLTVNVP
+1107 GAGLAVNVP
-1116 PTDFSTILA
+1116 PTDFSAILA

>member
-151 GRALDDAGDE
+151 GRELRDSADE
-161 ASGLSDSFT
+161 A
-170 GAFAGG
+170 GG
-176 AISGVVESLIS
+176 FGSTLKNAIVDGGISGAVRSLI
-187 SVGEL
+187 GNITQL
-192 IESTEEY
+192 IDETTEY

-208 SSQAAGYSTEET
+208 SSQAAGYTTEQT
-220 AETYKQLYGIIGDDQ
+220 TQTFQRLYGVLGDDQ
-235 AAATATANLQAL
+235 TAATATANLQAL
-247 GLSQEQLTTL
+247 GLSQDQLVSM

-265 ATYGDSIPID
+265 ARYGDSIPID
-275 GLAEAINETVKVGT
+275 GLAEAINETVKTST

-304 EDDFNAKLQATKDP
+304 EDEFNAKLQAAATP
-318 AERAQIVLDELAR
+318 AERANIVLQELAN
-331 QGLPQLADAYRE
+331 QGLIQSAEAWR
-343 TNDDI
+343 NN
-348 VSTNE
+348 NE
-353 ANLAM
+353 ALYEANIA
-358 NDSLADTAEKLAP
+358 NNSLTDTMSQFAEILSP
-371 IAAQIKEGLASALEA
+371 IVTTVKEGLNGV
-386 LQPAI
+386 LQSVLGLVAVGQEGGI
-391 QFVIDNAGA
+391 GA
-400 FSAAVAGIATA
+400 VFEQITTSMSGFAQN
-411 LAAIKIG
+411 LAANLP
-418 GLITSI
+418 GLMTMGSEMLNSI
-424 VTAVQSL
+424 IS
-431 GSIGGVIVAA
+431 GV
-441 LGGPVTAVIAAIAG
+441 
-455 IAAALITLWNTSDGF
+455 AAALPGIVTSAGQIITSFLQGLTAGYPSVIQNGTEMLNNFRDGLIQSIP
-470 RNAVITAW
+470 ALVAQLPQIITAFVNFI
-478 EAIKNAVSTVA
+478 ASAAPQFMQSGVDSLLHLING
-489 EAIVAFF
+489 IID
-496 TETIPNAWNGIVEF
+496 TIPQLVSQI
-510 FSGMPEVFSGVW
+510 PQII
-522 ETIKGAF
+522 TAF
-529 ETGWNNIAAFFT
+529 TSA
-541 ETIPAWIASIGEWFN
+541 IASNLPKILQAGIEILLKLAEGIIGAIPKLVA
-556 QLPYKLGEA
+556 QLPQIISAIINGL
-565 LGNALLK
+565 NAL
-572 VQEWG
+572 
-577 ANVKAFVTETIP
+577 
-589 AVIENIRQ
+589 
-597 WFSELPGKIWEFLQQ
+597 
-612 AIQKIK
+612 IQGIK
-618 DWGAQTLTNAK
+618 DV
-629 TGATNT
+629 
-635 LNAISS
+635 
-641 TIQQLPGKIWTF
+641 GKNI
-653 LQQAVQKF
+653 VQ
-661 VEWGSNMIS
+661 
-670 TGKQKMGEV
+670 
-679 VNAVVN
+679 
-685 TLKSIPGKVVSIGSD
+685 
-700 IVKGLWNGITDMAGW
+700 GLWNGISSAAGW
-715 VKGKIAGWCGSFV
+715 LKDKVAGWASGLINSIKSK
-728 EGFKH
+728 FK
-733 ALGIAS
+733 IAS
-739 PSRVMRDEI
+739 PSKLMRDEI

-830 LDQIAELEA
+830 LGQIAELEA

-917 YGVALEELKDRG
+917 YGVALEELKGRG

-1107 GTGLTVNVP
+1107 GAGLTVNVP

>member
-151 GRALDDAGDE
+151 GRELRDSADE
-161 ASGLSDSFT
+161 A
-170 GAFAGG
+170 GG
-176 AISGVVESLIS
+176 FGSTLKNAIVGGGISGAVQSLI
-187 SVGEL
+187 GNITQL
-192 IESTEEY
+192 IDETTEY

-208 SSQAAGYSTEET
+208 SSQAAGYTTEQT
-220 AETYKQLYGIIGDDQ
+220 TQTFQRLYGVLGDDQ
-235 AAATATANLQAL
+235 TAATATANLQAL
-247 GLSQEQLTTL
+247 GLSQDQLVSM

-265 ATYGDSIPID
+265 ARYGDSIPID
-275 GLAEAINETVKVGT
+275 GLAEAINETVKTST

-304 EDDFNAKLQATKDP
+304 EDEFNAKLQAAATP
-318 AERAQIVLDELAR
+318 AERANIVLQELAN
-331 QGLPQLADAYRE
+331 QGLIQSAEAWR
-343 TNDDI
+343 NN
-348 VSTNE
+348 NE
-353 ANLAM
+353 ALYEANIA
-358 NDSLADTAEKLAP
+358 NNSLTDTMSQFAEILSP
-371 IAAQIKEGLASALEA
+371 IVTTVKEGLNGV
-386 LQPAI
+386 LQSVLGLVAVGQEGGI
-391 QFVIDNAGA
+391 GA
-400 FSAAVAGIATA
+400 VFEQITTSMSGFAQN
-411 LAAIKIG
+411 LAANLP
-418 GLITSI
+418 GLMEMGSELLNSI
-424 VTAVQSL
+424 IS
-431 GSIGGVIVAA
+431 GV
-441 LGGPVTAVIAAIAG
+441 
-455 IAAALITLWNTSDGF
+455 AAALPGIVTSAGQIITSFLQGLTAGF
-470 RNAVITAW
+470 PSVIQNGVEMLNNLANGIIQSIPALVAQLPQIISAFINFISSALPQIVNAGVDILLNLVNGIINSIPQLVSQIPQIITALTS
-478 EAIKNAVSTVA
+478 A
-489 EAIVAFF
+489 
-496 TETIPNAWNGIVEF
+496 
-510 FSGMPEVFSGVW
+510 
-522 ETIKGAF
+522 
-529 ETGWNNIAAFFT
+529 
-541 ETIPAWIASIGEWFN
+541 IASNLPKILQAGIKILLKLAEGIIKAIPQLVA
-556 QLPYKLGEA
+556 QLPQIISAIIDGL
-565 LGNALLK
+565 NAL
-572 VQEWG
+572 
-577 ANVKAFVTETIP
+577 
-589 AVIENIRQ
+589 
-597 WFSELPGKIWEFLQQ
+597 
-612 AIQKIK
+612 IQGIK
-618 DWGAQTLTNAK
+618 DV
-629 TGATNT
+629 
-635 LNAISS
+635 
-641 TIQQLPGKIWTF
+641 GKNI
-653 LQQAVQKF
+653 VQ
-661 VEWGSNMIS
+661 
-670 TGKQKMGEV
+670 
-679 VNAVVN
+679 
-685 TLKSIPGKVVSIGSD
+685 
-700 IVKGLWNGITDMAGW
+700 GLWNGISSAAGW
-715 VKGKIAGWCGSFV
+715 LKDKVGGWASGLINSIKSK
-728 EGFKH
+728 FK
-733 ALGIAS
+733 IAS
-739 PSRVMRDEI
+739 PSKLMRDEI

-818 LAEAEGEARQNI
+818 IAEAEGEARQNI

-1107 GTGLTVNVP
+1107 GAGLTVNVP
-1116 PTDFSTILA
+1116 PTDFSAILA

>member
-10 GVEGERE
+10 GVDGERE

-151 GRALDDAGDE
+151 GRELRDSADE
-161 ASGLSDSFT
+161 A
-170 GAFAGG
+170 GG
-176 AISGVVESLIS
+176 FGSTLKNAIVGGGISGAVQRLI
-187 SVGEL
+187 GNITQL
-192 IESTEEY
+192 IDETTEY

-208 SSQAAGYSTEET
+208 SSQAAGYTTEQT
-220 AETYKQLYGIIGDDQ
+220 TQTFQRLYGVLGDDQ
-235 AAATATANLQAL
+235 TAATATANLQAL
-247 GLSQEQLTTL
+247 GLSQDQLVSM

-265 ATYGDSIPID
+265 ARYGDSIPID
-275 GLAEAINETVKVGT
+275 GLAEAINETVKTST

-304 EDDFNAKLQATKDP
+304 EDEFNAKLQAAATP
-318 AERAQIVLDELAR
+318 AERANIVLQELAN
-331 QGLPQLADAYRE
+331 QGLIQSAEAWR
-343 TNDDI
+343 NN
-348 VSTNE
+348 NE
-353 ANLAM
+353 ALYEANIA
-358 NDSLADTAEKLAP
+358 NNSLTDTMSQFAEILSP
-371 IAAQIKEGLASALEA
+371 IVTTVKEGLNGV
-386 LQPAI
+386 LQSVLGLVAVGQEGGI
-391 QFVIDNAGA
+391 GA
-400 FSAAVAGIATA
+400 VFEQITTSMSGFAQN
-411 LAAIKIG
+411 LAANLP
-418 GLITSI
+418 GLMEMGSEMLNSI
-424 VTAVQSL
+424 IS
-431 GSIGGVIVAA
+431 GV
-441 LGGPVTAVIAAIAG
+441 
-455 IAAALITLWNTSDGF
+455 AAALPGIVTSAGQIITSFLQGLTAGF
-470 RNAVITAW
+470 PSVIQNGVEMLNNLANGIIQSIPALVAQLPQIISAFINFISSALPQIVNAGVDILLNLVNGIINSIPQLVSQIPQIITA
-478 EAIKNAVSTVA
+478 
-489 EAIVAFF
+489 F
-496 TETIPNAWNGIVEF
+496 TSA
-510 FSGMPEVFSGVW
+510 
-522 ETIKGAF
+522 
-529 ETGWNNIAAFFT
+529 
-541 ETIPAWIASIGEWFN
+541 IASNLPKILQAGIEILLKLAEGIIKAIPQLVA
-556 QLPYKLGEA
+556 QLPQIISAIINGL
-565 LGNALLK
+565 NAL
-572 VQEWG
+572 
-577 ANVKAFVTETIP
+577 
-589 AVIENIRQ
+589 
-597 WFSELPGKIWEFLQQ
+597 
-612 AIQKIK
+612 IQGIK
-618 DWGAQTLTNAK
+618 DV
-629 TGATNT
+629 
-635 LNAISS
+635 
-641 TIQQLPGKIWTF
+641 GKNI
-653 LQQAVQKF
+653 VQ
-661 VEWGSNMIS
+661 
-670 TGKQKMGEV
+670 
-679 VNAVVN
+679 
-685 TLKSIPGKVVSIGSD
+685 
-700 IVKGLWNGITDMAGW
+700 GLWNGISSAAGW
-715 VKGKIAGWCGSFV
+715 LKDKVAGWASGLINSIKSK
-728 EGFKH
+728 FK
-733 ALGIAS
+733 IAS
-739 PSRVMRDEI
+739 PSKLMRDEI

-1107 GTGLTVNVP
+1107 GAGLTVNVP
-1116 PTDFSTILA
+1116 PTDFSAILA

>member
-151 GRALDDAGDE
+151 GRELRDSADE
-161 ASGLSDSFT
+161 A
-170 GAFAGG
+170 GG
-176 AISGVVESLIS
+176 FGSKLKNAIVGGGISGAVQSLI
-187 SVGEL
+187 GHITQL
-192 IESTEEY
+192 IDETTEY

-208 SSQAAGYSTEET
+208 SSQAAGYTTEQT
-220 AETYKQLYGIIGDDQ
+220 TQTFQRLYGVLGDDQ
-235 AAATATANLQAL
+235 TAATATANLQAL
-247 GLSQEQLTTL
+247 GLSQTQLTQL

-265 ATYGDSIPID
+265 AKYGDSIPID

-318 AERAQIVLDELAR
+318 AERANLVLQELAN
-331 QGLPQLADAYRE
+331 QGLMQSAEAWRNNNAALY
-343 TNDDI
+343 
-348 VSTNE
+348 E
-353 ANLAM
+353 ANIA
-358 NDSLADTAEKLAP
+358 NNSLTDTMSQFAEILSP
-371 IAAQIKEGLASALEA
+371 IVTTVKEGLNGV
-386 LQPAI
+386 LQSVLGLVAVGQEGGI
-391 QFVIDNAGA
+391 GA
-400 FSAAVAGIATA
+400 VFEQITTSMSGFAQN
-411 LAAIKIG
+411 LAANLP
-418 GLITSI
+418 GLMEMGSELLNSI
-424 VTAVQSL
+424 IS
-431 GSIGGVIVAA
+431 GV
-441 LGGPVTAVIAAIAG
+441 
-455 IAAALITLWNTSDGF
+455 AAALPGIVTSAGQIITSFLQGLTAGF
-470 RNAVITAW
+470 PSVIQNGVEMLNNLANGIIQSIPALVAQLPQIISAFINFISSALPQIVNAGVDILLNLVNGIINSIPQLVSQIPQIITALTS
-478 EAIKNAVSTVA
+478 A
-489 EAIVAFF
+489 
-496 TETIPNAWNGIVEF
+496 
-510 FSGMPEVFSGVW
+510 
-522 ETIKGAF
+522 
-529 ETGWNNIAAFFT
+529 
-541 ETIPAWIASIGEWFN
+541 IASNLPKILQAGIKILLKLAEGIIKAIPQLVA
-556 QLPYKLGEA
+556 QLPQIISAIINGL
-565 LGNALLK
+565 NAL
-572 VQEWG
+572 
-577 ANVKAFVTETIP
+577 
-589 AVIENIRQ
+589 
-597 WFSELPGKIWEFLQQ
+597 
-612 AIQKIK
+612 IQGIK
-618 DWGAQTLTNAK
+618 DV
-629 TGATNT
+629 
-635 LNAISS
+635 
-641 TIQQLPGKIWTF
+641 GKNI
-653 LQQAVQKF
+653 VQ
-661 VEWGSNMIS
+661 
-670 TGKQKMGEV
+670 
-679 VNAVVN
+679 
-685 TLKSIPGKVVSIGSD
+685 
-700 IVKGLWNGITDMAGW
+700 GLWNGISSAAGW
-715 VKGKIAGWCGSFV
+715 LKDKVAGWASDLINSIKSK
-728 EGFKH
+728 FK
-733 ALGIAS
+733 IAS
-739 PSRVMRDEI
+739 PSKLTRDEI

-1107 GTGLTVNVP
+1107 DAGLTVNVP
-1116 PTDFSTILA
+1116 PTDFSAILA

>member
-151 GRALDDAGDE
+151 GRELRDSADE
-161 ASGLSDSFT
+161 AGGFWSTLKN
-170 GAFAGG
+170 AIAGG
-176 AISGVVESLIS
+176 GISGTVQSLI
-187 SVGEL
+187 GNITQL
-192 IESTEEY
+192 IDETTEY

-208 SSQAAGYSTEET
+208 SSQAAGYTTEQT
-220 AETYKQLYGIIGDDQ
+220 TQTFQRLYGVLGDDQ
-235 AAATATANLQAL
+235 TAATATANLQAL
-247 GLSQEQLTTL
+247 GLSQDQLVSM

-265 ATYGDSIPID
+265 ARYGDSIPID
-275 GLAEAINETVKVGT
+275 GLAEAINETVKTST

-304 EDDFNAKLQATKDP
+304 EDEFNAKLQAAATP
-318 AERAQIVLDELAR
+318 AERANIVLQELAN
-331 QGLPQLADAYRE
+331 QGLIQSAEAWR
-343 TNDDI
+343 NN
-348 VSTNE
+348 NE
-353 ANLAM
+353 ALYEANIA
-358 NDSLADTAEKLAP
+358 NNSLTDTMSQFAEILSP
-371 IAAQIKEGLASALEA
+371 IVTTVKEGLNGV
-386 LQPAI
+386 LQSVLGLVAVGQEGGI
-391 QFVIDNAGA
+391 GA
-400 FSAAVAGIATA
+400 VFEQITTSMSGFAQN
-411 LAAIKIG
+411 LAANLP
-418 GLITSI
+418 GLMEMGSELLNSI
-424 VTAVQSL
+424 IS
-431 GSIGGVIVAA
+431 GV
-441 LGGPVTAVIAAIAG
+441 
-455 IAAALITLWNTSDGF
+455 AAALPGIVTSAGQIITSFLQGLTAGF
-470 RNAVITAW
+470 PSVIQNGVEMLNNLANGIIQSIPALVAQLPQIISAFINFISSALPQIVNAGVDILLNLVNGIINSIPQLVSQIPQIITALTS
-478 EAIKNAVSTVA
+478 A
-489 EAIVAFF
+489 
-496 TETIPNAWNGIVEF
+496 
-510 FSGMPEVFSGVW
+510 
-522 ETIKGAF
+522 
-529 ETGWNNIAAFFT
+529 
-541 ETIPAWIASIGEWFN
+541 IASNLPKILQAGIKILLKLAEGIIKAIPKLVA
-556 QLPYKLGEA
+556 QLPQIISAIINGL
-565 LGNALLK
+565 NAL
-572 VQEWG
+572 
-577 ANVKAFVTETIP
+577 
-589 AVIENIRQ
+589 
-597 WFSELPGKIWEFLQQ
+597 
-612 AIQKIK
+612 IQGIK
-618 DWGAQTLTNAK
+618 DV
-629 TGATNT
+629 
-635 LNAISS
+635 
-641 TIQQLPGKIWTF
+641 GKNI
-653 LQQAVQKF
+653 VQ
-661 VEWGSNMIS
+661 
-670 TGKQKMGEV
+670 
-679 VNAVVN
+679 
-685 TLKSIPGKVVSIGSD
+685 
-700 IVKGLWNGITDMAGW
+700 GLWNGISSAAGW
-715 VKGKIAGWCGSFV
+715 LKDKVAGWASGLINSIKSK
-728 EGFKH
+728 FK
-733 ALGIAS
+733 IAS
-739 PSRVMRDEI
+739 PSKLMRDEI

-1107 GTGLTVNVP
+1107 GAGLTVNVP
-1116 PTDFSTILA
+1116 PADFSAILA

>member
-151 GRALDDAGDE
+151 GRELRDSADE
-161 ASGLSDSFT
+161 A
-170 GAFAGG
+170 GG
-176 AISGVVESLIS
+176 FGSTLKNAIVGGGISGAVQRLVGNITQLID
-187 SVGEL
+187 E
-192 IESTEEY
+192 TTEY

-208 SSQAAGYSTEET
+208 SSQAAGYTTEQT
-220 AETYKQLYGIIGDDQ
+220 TQTFQRLYGVLGDDQ
-235 AAATATANLQAL
+235 TAATATANLQAL
-247 GLSQEQLTTL
+247 GLSQDQLVSM

-265 ATYGDSIPID
+265 ARYGDSIPID
-275 GLAEAINETVKVGT
+275 GLAEAINETVKTST

-304 EDDFNAKLQATKDP
+304 EDEFNAKLQAAATP
-318 AERAQIVLDELAR
+318 AERANIVLQELAN
-331 QGLPQLADAYRE
+331 QGLIQSAEAWR
-343 TNDDI
+343 NN
-348 VSTNE
+348 NE
-353 ANLAM
+353 ALYEANIA
-358 NDSLADTAEKLAP
+358 NNSLTDTMSQFAEILSP
-371 IAAQIKEGLASALEA
+371 IVTTVKEGLNGV
-386 LQPAI
+386 LQSVLGLVAVGQEGGI
-391 QFVIDNAGA
+391 GA
-400 FSAAVAGIATA
+400 VFEQITTSMSGFAQN
-411 LAAIKIG
+411 LAANLP
-418 GLITSI
+418 GLMEMGSEMLNSI
-424 VTAVQSL
+424 IS
-431 GSIGGVIVAA
+431 GV
-441 LGGPVTAVIAAIAG
+441 
-455 IAAALITLWNTSDGF
+455 AAALPGIVTSAGQIITSFLQGLTAGF
-470 RNAVITAW
+470 PSVIQNGVEMLNNLANGIIQSIPALVAQLPQIISAFINFISSALPQIVNAGVDILLNLVNGIINSIPQLVSQIPQIITALTS
-478 EAIKNAVSTVA
+478 A
-489 EAIVAFF
+489 
-496 TETIPNAWNGIVEF
+496 
-510 FSGMPEVFSGVW
+510 
-522 ETIKGAF
+522 
-529 ETGWNNIAAFFT
+529 
-541 ETIPAWIASIGEWFN
+541 IASNLPKILQAGIKILLKLAEGIIKAIPQLVA
-556 QLPYKLGEA
+556 QLPQIISAIIDGL
-565 LGNALLK
+565 NAL
-572 VQEWG
+572 
-577 ANVKAFVTETIP
+577 
-589 AVIENIRQ
+589 
-597 WFSELPGKIWEFLQQ
+597 
-612 AIQKIK
+612 IQGIK
-618 DWGAQTLTNAK
+618 DV
-629 TGATNT
+629 
-635 LNAISS
+635 
-641 TIQQLPGKIWTF
+641 GKNI
-653 LQQAVQKF
+653 VQ
-661 VEWGSNMIS
+661 
-670 TGKQKMGEV
+670 
-679 VNAVVN
+679 
-685 TLKSIPGKVVSIGSD
+685 
-700 IVKGLWNGITDMAGW
+700 GLWNGISSAAGW
-715 VKGKIAGWCGSFV
+715 LKDKVGGWASGLINSIKSK
-728 EGFKH
+728 FK
-733 ALGIAS
+733 IAS
-739 PSRVMRDEI
+739 PSKLMRDEI

-1116 PTDFSTILA
+1116 PTDFSAILA

>member
-151 GRALDDAGDE
+151 GRELRDSADE
-161 ASGLSDSFT
+161 A
-170 GAFAGG
+170 GG
-176 AISGVVESLIS
+176 FGSTLKNAIGGGGISGAVQSLI
-187 SVGEL
+187 GNITQL
-192 IESTEEY
+192 IDETTEY

-208 SSQAAGYSTEET
+208 SSQAAGYTTEQT
-220 AETYKQLYGIIGDDQ
+220 TQTFQRLYGVLGDDQ
-235 AAATATANLQAL
+235 TAATATANLQAL
-247 GLSQEQLTTL
+247 GLSQDQLVSM

-265 ATYGDSIPID
+265 ARYGDSIPID
-275 GLAEAINETVKVGT
+275 GLAEAINETVKTST

-304 EDDFNAKLQATKDP
+304 EDEFNAKLQAAATP
-318 AERAQIVLDELAR
+318 AERANIVLQELAN
-331 QGLPQLADAYRE
+331 QGLIQSAEAWR
-343 TNDDI
+343 NN
-348 VSTNE
+348 NE
-353 ANLAM
+353 ALYEANIA
-358 NDSLADTAEKLAP
+358 NNSLTDTMSQFAEILSP
-371 IAAQIKEGLASALEA
+371 IVTTVKEGLNGV
-386 LQPAI
+386 LQSVLGLVAVGQEGGI
-391 QFVIDNAGA
+391 GA
-400 FSAAVAGIATA
+400 VFEQITTSMSGFAQN
-411 LAAIKIG
+411 LAANLP
-418 GLITSI
+418 GLMTMGSEMLNSI
-424 VTAVQSL
+424 IS
-431 GSIGGVIVAA
+431 GV
-441 LGGPVTAVIAAIAG
+441 
-455 IAAALITLWNTSDGF
+455 AAALPGIVTSAGQIITSFLQGLTAGYPSVIQNGTEMLNNFRDGLIQSIP
-470 RNAVITAW
+470 ALVAQLPQIITAFVNFI
-478 EAIKNAVSTVA
+478 ASAAPQFMQSGVDSLLHLING
-489 EAIVAFF
+489 IID
-496 TETIPNAWNGIVEF
+496 TIPQLVSQI
-510 FSGMPEVFSGVW
+510 PQII
-522 ETIKGAF
+522 TAF
-529 ETGWNNIAAFFT
+529 TSA
-541 ETIPAWIASIGEWFN
+541 IASNLPKILQAGIEILLKLAEGIIGAIPKLVA
-556 QLPYKLGEA
+556 QLPQIISAIINGL
-565 LGNALLK
+565 NAL
-572 VQEWG
+572 
-577 ANVKAFVTETIP
+577 
-589 AVIENIRQ
+589 
-597 WFSELPGKIWEFLQQ
+597 
-612 AIQKIK
+612 IQGIK
-618 DWGAQTLTNAK
+618 DV
-629 TGATNT
+629 
-635 LNAISS
+635 
-641 TIQQLPGKIWTF
+641 GKNI
-653 LQQAVQKF
+653 VQ
-661 VEWGSNMIS
+661 
-670 TGKQKMGEV
+670 
-679 VNAVVN
+679 
-685 TLKSIPGKVVSIGSD
+685 
-700 IVKGLWNGITDMAGW
+700 GLWNGISSAAGW
-715 VKGKIAGWCGSFV
+715 LKDKVAGWASGLINSIKSK
-728 EGFKH
+728 FK
-733 ALGIAS
+733 IAS
-739 PSRVMRDEI
+739 PSKLMRDEI

-929 APDDLLAEVTEMSV
+929 APDDLLAEVTEMSA

-1098 GDLYGMTTP
+1098 GDLYRMTTP

-1116 PTDFSTILA
+1116 PTDFSAILT

>member
-151 GRALDDAGDE
+151 GRELRDSADE
-161 ASGLSDSFT
+161 A
-170 GAFAGG
+170 GG
-176 AISGVVESLIS
+176 FGSTLKNAIVGGGISGAVQSLI
-187 SVGEL
+187 GNITQL
-192 IESTEEY
+192 IDETTEY

-208 SSQAAGYSTEET
+208 SSQAAGYTTEQT
-220 AETYKQLYGIIGDDQ
+220 TQTFQRLYGVLGDDQ
-235 AAATATANLQAL
+235 TAATATANLQAL
-247 GLSQEQLTTL
+247 GLSQTQLTQL

-265 ATYGDSIPID
+265 AKYGDSIPID

-318 AERAQIVLDELAR
+318 AERANLVLQELAN
-331 QGLPQLADAYRE
+331 QGLMQSAEAWRNNNSALY
-343 TNDDI
+343 
-348 VSTNE
+348 E
-353 ANLAM
+353 ANIA
-358 NDSLADTAEKLAP
+358 NNSLTDTMSQFAEILSP
-371 IAAQIKEGLASALEA
+371 IVTTVKEGLNGV
-386 LQPAI
+386 LQSVLSLVAVGQEGGI
-391 QFVIDNAGA
+391 GA
-400 FSAAVAGIATA
+400 VFEQITTSMSGFAQN
-411 LAAIKIG
+411 LAANLP
-418 GLITSI
+418 GLMTMGSEMLNSI
-424 VTAVQSL
+424 IS
-431 GSIGGVIVAA
+431 GV
-441 LGGPVTAVIAAIAG
+441 
-455 IAAALITLWNTSDGF
+455 AAALPGIVTSAGQIITSFLQGLTAGF
-470 RNAVITAW
+470 PSVIQNGVEMLNNLANGIIQSIPALVAQLPQIISAFINFIYSALPQIVNAGVEILLNLVNGIINSIPQLVSQIPQIITA
-478 EAIKNAVSTVA
+478 
-489 EAIVAFF
+489 F
-496 TETIPNAWNGIVEF
+496 TSA
-510 FSGMPEVFSGVW
+510 
-522 ETIKGAF
+522 
-529 ETGWNNIAAFFT
+529 
-541 ETIPAWIASIGEWFN
+541 IASNLPKILQAGIEILLKLAEGIIGAIPKLVA
-556 QLPYKLGEA
+556 QLPQIISAIINGL
-565 LGNALLK
+565 NAL
-572 VQEWG
+572 
-577 ANVKAFVTETIP
+577 
-589 AVIENIRQ
+589 
-597 WFSELPGKIWEFLQQ
+597 
-612 AIQKIK
+612 IQGIK
-618 DWGAQTLTNAK
+618 DV
-629 TGATNT
+629 
-635 LNAISS
+635 
-641 TIQQLPGKIWTF
+641 GKNI
-653 LQQAVQKF
+653 VQ
-661 VEWGSNMIS
+661 
-670 TGKQKMGEV
+670 
-679 VNAVVN
+679 
-685 TLKSIPGKVVSIGSD
+685 
-700 IVKGLWNGITDMAGW
+700 GLWNGISSAAGW
-715 VKGKIAGWCGSFV
+715 LKDKVAGWASGLINSIKSK
-728 EGFKH
+728 FK
-733 ALGIAS
+733 IAS
-739 PSRVMRDEI
+739 PSKLMRDEI

-1003 DLKDQLYSVGTN
+1003 ALKDQLYSVGTN

-1107 GTGLTVNVP
+1107 GAGLTVNVP
-1116 PTDFSTILA
+1116 PTDFSAILT

>member
-151 GRALDDAGDE
+151 GRELRDSADE
-161 ASGLSDSFT
+161 AGGFGSTLKN
-170 GAFAGG
+170 AIAGG
-176 AISGVVESLIS
+176 GISGAVQRLI
-187 SVGEL
+187 GNITQL
-192 IESTEEY
+192 IDETTEY

-208 SSQAAGYSTEET
+208 SSQAAGYTTEQT
-220 AETYKQLYGIIGDDQ
+220 TQTFQRLYGVLGDDQ
-235 AAATATANLQAL
+235 TAATATANLQAL
-247 GLSQEQLTTL
+247 GLSQDQLVSM

-265 ATYGDSIPID
+265 ARYGDSIPID
-275 GLAEAINETVKVGT
+275 GLAEAINETVKTST

-304 EDDFNAKLQATKDP
+304 EDEFNAKLQAAATP
-318 AERAQIVLDELAR
+318 AERANIVLQELAN
-331 QGLPQLADAYRE
+331 QGLIQSAEAWR
-343 TNDDI
+343 NN
-348 VSTNE
+348 NE
-353 ANLAM
+353 ALYEANIA
-358 NDSLADTAEKLAP
+358 NNSLTDTMSQFAEILSP
-371 IAAQIKEGLASALEA
+371 IVTTVKEGLNGV
-386 LQPAI
+386 LQSVLGLVAVGQEGGI
-391 QFVIDNAGA
+391 GA
-400 FSAAVAGIATA
+400 VFEQITTSMSGFAQN
-411 LAAIKIG
+411 LAANLP
-418 GLITSI
+418 GLMEMGSELLNSI
-424 VTAVQSL
+424 IS
-431 GSIGGVIVAA
+431 GV
-441 LGGPVTAVIAAIAG
+441 
-455 IAAALITLWNTSDGF
+455 AAALPGIVTSTGQIITSFLQGLTAGF
-470 RNAVITAW
+470 PSVIQNGVEMLNNLANGIIQSIPALVAQLPQIISAFINFISSALPQIVNAGVDILLNLVNGIINSIPQLVSQIPQIITA
-478 EAIKNAVSTVA
+478 
-489 EAIVAFF
+489 F
-496 TETIPNAWNGIVEF
+496 TSA
-510 FSGMPEVFSGVW
+510 
-522 ETIKGAF
+522 
-529 ETGWNNIAAFFT
+529 
-541 ETIPAWIASIGEWFN
+541 IASNLPKILQAGIEILLKLAEGIIKAIPQLVA
-556 QLPYKLGEA
+556 QLPQIISAIIDGL
-565 LGNALLK
+565 NAL
-572 VQEWG
+572 
-577 ANVKAFVTETIP
+577 
-589 AVIENIRQ
+589 
-597 WFSELPGKIWEFLQQ
+597 
-612 AIQKIK
+612 IQGIK
-618 DWGAQTLTNAK
+618 DV
-629 TGATNT
+629 
-635 LNAISS
+635 
-641 TIQQLPGKIWTF
+641 GKNI
-653 LQQAVQKF
+653 VQ
-661 VEWGSNMIS
+661 
-670 TGKQKMGEV
+670 
-679 VNAVVN
+679 
-685 TLKSIPGKVVSIGSD
+685 
-700 IVKGLWNGITDMAGW
+700 GLWNGISSAAGW
-715 VKGKIAGWCGSFV
+715 LKDKVAGWASGLINSIKSK
-728 EGFKH
+728 FK
-733 ALGIAS
+733 IAS
-739 PSRVMRDEI
+739 PSKLMRDEI

-1098 GDLYGMTTP
+1098 GDFYGMTTP
-1107 GTGLTVNVP
+1107 GAGLTVNVP
-1116 PTDFSTILA
+1116 PTDFSAILA

>member
-110 NAYNNQVR
+110 NAYNNQAR

-151 GRALDDAGDE
+151 GRELRDSADE
-161 ASGLSDSFT
+161 A
-170 GAFAGG
+170 GG
-176 AISGVVESLIS
+176 FGSTLKNAIVGGGISGAVQSLI
-187 SVGEL
+187 GNITQL
-192 IESTEEY
+192 IDETTEY

-208 SSQAAGYSTEET
+208 SSQAAGYTTEQT
-220 AETYKQLYGIIGDDQ
+220 TQTFQRLYGVLGDDQ
-235 AAATATANLQAL
+235 TAATATANLQAL
-247 GLSQEQLTTL
+247 GLSQTQLTQL

-265 ATYGDSIPID
+265 AKYGDSIPID

-304 EDDFNAKLQATKDP
+304 EDEFNAKLQAAATP
-318 AERAQIVLDELAR
+318 AERANIVLQELAN
-331 QGLPQLADAYRE
+331 QGLIQSAEAWR
-343 TNDDI
+343 NN
-348 VSTNE
+348 NE
-353 ANLAM
+353 ALYEANIA
-358 NDSLADTAEKLAP
+358 NNSLTDTMSQFAEILSP
-371 IAAQIKEGLASALEA
+371 IVTTVKEGLNGV
-386 LQPAI
+386 LQSVLGLVAVGQEGGI
-391 QFVIDNAGA
+391 GA
-400 FSAAVAGIATA
+400 VFEQITTSMSGFAQN
-411 LAAIKIG
+411 LAENLP
-418 GLITSI
+418 GLMAMGSEMLNSI
-424 VTAVQSL
+424 IS
-431 GSIGGVIVAA
+431 GV
-441 LGGPVTAVIAAIAG
+441 
-455 IAAALITLWNTSDGF
+455 AAALPGIVTSAGQIITSFLQGLTAGF
-470 RNAVITAW
+470 PSVIQNGVEMLNNLANGIIQSIPALVAQLPQIISAFINFISSALPQIVNAGVDILLNLVNGIINSIPQLVSQIPQIITA
-478 EAIKNAVSTVA
+478 
-489 EAIVAFF
+489 F
-496 TETIPNAWNGIVEF
+496 TSA
-510 FSGMPEVFSGVW
+510 
-522 ETIKGAF
+522 
-529 ETGWNNIAAFFT
+529 
-541 ETIPAWIASIGEWFN
+541 IASNLPKILQAGIEILLKLAEGIIGAIPKLVA
-556 QLPYKLGEA
+556 QLPQIISAIINGL
-565 LGNALLK
+565 NAL
-572 VQEWG
+572 
-577 ANVKAFVTETIP
+577 
-589 AVIENIRQ
+589 
-597 WFSELPGKIWEFLQQ
+597 
-612 AIQKIK
+612 IQGIK
-618 DWGAQTLTNAK
+618 DV
-629 TGATNT
+629 
-635 LNAISS
+635 
-641 TIQQLPGKIWTF
+641 GKNI
-653 LQQAVQKF
+653 VQ
-661 VEWGSNMIS
+661 
-670 TGKQKMGEV
+670 
-679 VNAVVN
+679 
-685 TLKSIPGKVVSIGSD
+685 
-700 IVKGLWNGITDMAGW
+700 GLWNGISSAAGW
-715 VKGKIAGWCGSFV
+715 LKDKVAGWASGLINSIKSK
-728 EGFKH
+728 FK
-733 ALGIAS
+733 IAS
-739 PSRVMRDEI
+739 PSKLMRDEI

-1107 GTGLTVNVP
+1107 GAGLTVNVP

>member
-151 GRALDDAGDE
+151 GRELRDSADE
-161 ASGLSDSFT
+161 A
-170 GAFAGG
+170 GG
-176 AISGVVESLIS
+176 FGSTLKNAIVDGGISGAVRSLI
-187 SVGEL
+187 GNITQL
-192 IESTEEY
+192 IDETTEY

-208 SSQAAGYSTEET
+208 SSQAAGYTTEQT
-220 AETYKQLYGIIGDDQ
+220 TQTFQRLYGVLGDDQ
-235 AAATATANLQAL
+235 TAATATANLQAL
-247 GLSQEQLTTL
+247 GLSQDQLVSM

-265 ATYGDSIPID
+265 ARYGDSIPID
-275 GLAEAINETVKVGT
+275 GLAEAINETVKTST

-304 EDDFNAKLQATKDP
+304 EDEFNAKLQAAATP
-318 AERAQIVLDELAR
+318 AERANIVLQELAN
-331 QGLPQLADAYRE
+331 QGLIQSAEAWR
-343 TNDDI
+343 NN
-348 VSTNE
+348 NE
-353 ANLAM
+353 ALYEANIA
-358 NDSLADTAEKLAP
+358 NNSLTDTMSQFAEILSP
-371 IAAQIKEGLASALEA
+371 IVTTVKEGLNGV
-386 LQPAI
+386 LQSVLGLVAVGQEGGI
-391 QFVIDNAGA
+391 GA
-400 FSAAVAGIATA
+400 VFEQITTSMSGFAQN
-411 LAAIKIG
+411 LAANLP
-418 GLITSI
+418 GLMTMGSEMLNSI
-424 VTAVQSL
+424 IS
-431 GSIGGVIVAA
+431 GV
-441 LGGPVTAVIAAIAG
+441 
-455 IAAALITLWNTSDGF
+455 AAALPGIVTSAGQIITSFLQGLTAGYPSVIQNGTEMLNNFRDGLIQSIP
-470 RNAVITAW
+470 ALVAQLPQIITAFVNFI
-478 EAIKNAVSTVA
+478 ASAAPQFMQSGVDSLLHLING
-489 EAIVAFF
+489 IID
-496 TETIPNAWNGIVEF
+496 TIPQLVSQI
-510 FSGMPEVFSGVW
+510 PQII
-522 ETIKGAF
+522 TAF
-529 ETGWNNIAAFFT
+529 TSA
-541 ETIPAWIASIGEWFN
+541 IASNLPKILQAGIEILLKLAEGIIGAIPKLVA
-556 QLPYKLGEA
+556 QLPQIISAIINGL
-565 LGNALLK
+565 NAL
-572 VQEWG
+572 
-577 ANVKAFVTETIP
+577 
-589 AVIENIRQ
+589 
-597 WFSELPGKIWEFLQQ
+597 
-612 AIQKIK
+612 IQCIK
-618 DWGAQTLTNAK
+618 DV
-629 TGATNT
+629 
-635 LNAISS
+635 
-641 TIQQLPGKIWTF
+641 GKNI
-653 LQQAVQKF
+653 VQ
-661 VEWGSNMIS
+661 
-670 TGKQKMGEV
+670 
-679 VNAVVN
+679 
-685 TLKSIPGKVVSIGSD
+685 
-700 IVKGLWNGITDMAGW
+700 GLWNGISSAAGW
-715 VKGKIAGWCGSFV
+715 LKDKVAGWASGLINSIKSK
-728 EGFKH
+728 FK
-733 ALGIAS
+733 IAS
-739 PSRVMRDEI
+739 PSKLMRDEI

-830 LDQIAELEA
+830 LGQIAELEA

-917 YGVALEELKDRG
+917 YGVALEELKGRG

-1107 GTGLTVNVP
+1107 GAGLTVNVP

>member
-66 TQQKITLLSSQYD
+66 TQQKITLLSGQYD

-151 GRALDDAGDE
+151 GQALDDAGDE

-208 SSQAAGYSTEET
+208 SSQAAGYSAEET
-220 AETYKQLYGIIGDDQ
+220 TETYKQLYGIIGDDQ

-391 QFVIDNAGA
+391 QFVIDNAGV

-541 ETIPAWIASIGEWFN
+541 ETIPA
-556 QLPYKLGEA
+556 
-565 LGNALLK
+565 
-572 VQEWG
+572 
-577 ANVKAFVTETIP
+577 
-589 AVIENIRQ
+589 VIENIRQ

-661 VEWGSNMIS
+661 VEWGRNMIS

-715 VKGKIAGWCGSFV
+715 VKGKITGWCGSFV

-733 ALGIAS
+733 ALGSAS
-739 PSRVMRDEI
+739 PSRVMRDE
-748 GVMIARGLGLGLKKG
+748 
-763 TPYVE
+763 
-768 RMANRLSDALTKE
+768 
-781 IEKTNAE
+781 
-788 IEKMQQAEIQRQADQ
+788 
-803 ELKEYKKQIAEKEKE
+803 
-818 LAEAEGEARQNI
+818 
-830 LDQIAELEA
+830 
-839 QWNEKQL
+839 
-846 EAARQAE
+846 
-853 QDAANARLEE
+853 
-863 LEKFKEEYESAI
+863 
-875 EEIQKSQESMTQK
+875 
-888 LKDYGDLFEEVDGKI
+888 
-903 ELTDLR
+903 
-909 DQIDQIRE
+909 
-917 YGVALEELKDRG
+917 
-929 APDDLLAEVTEMSV
+929 
-943 EDAVAYTQA
+943 
-952 LLDMTD
+952 
-958 QEYQDYIHQW
+958 
-968 NRKQYEAQQI
+968 
-978 ASQFYKSELAALDSE
+978 
-993 YVQKVPETLS
+993 
-1003 DLKDQLYSVGTN
+1003 
-1015 SAQGLAN
+1015 
-1022 GLLDA
+1022 
-1027 KNVVVRAAITV
+1027 
-1038 ASAAAT
+1038 
-1044 AMQKYSKIASPS
+1044 
-1056 KLMRDEVGRYLT
+1056 VGRYLA
-1068 EGVAVGML
+1068 EGVAVGME
-1076 DSIGQVR
+1076 DNMKSVNR
-1083 QAAQTVSDAATSGMG
+1083 AAQDLRDAATVDLG

-1107 GTGLTVNVP
+1107 GAGLTVNVP
-1116 PTDFSTILA
+1116 PTDFSAILA

>member
-151 GRALDDAGDE
+151 GRELRDSADE
-161 ASGLSDSFT
+161 A
-170 GAFAGG
+170 GG
-176 AISGVVESLIS
+176 FGSTLKNAIVGGGISGAVQSLI
-187 SVGEL
+187 GNITQL
-192 IESTEEY
+192 IDETTEY

-208 SSQAAGYSTEET
+208 SSQAAGYTTEQT
-220 AETYKQLYGIIGDDQ
+220 TQTFQRLYGVLGDDQ
-235 AAATATANLQAL
+235 TAATATANLQAL
-247 GLSQEQLTTL
+247 GLSQDQLVSM

-265 ATYGDSIPID
+265 ARYGDSIPID
-275 GLAEAINETVKVGT
+275 GLAEAINETVKTST

-304 EDDFNAKLQATKDP
+304 EDEFNAKLQAAATP
-318 AERAQIVLDELAR
+318 AERANIVLQELAN
-331 QGLPQLADAYRE
+331 QGLIQSAEAWR
-343 TNDDI
+343 NN
-348 VSTNE
+348 NE
-353 ANLAM
+353 ALYEANIA
-358 NDSLADTAEKLAP
+358 NNSLTDTMSQFAEILSP
-371 IAAQIKEGLASALEA
+371 IVTTVKEGLNGV
-386 LQPAI
+386 LQSVLGLVAVGQEGGI
-391 QFVIDNAGA
+391 GA
-400 FSAAVAGIATA
+400 VFEQITTSMSGFAQN
-411 LAAIKIG
+411 LAANLP
-418 GLITSI
+418 GLMEMGSEMLNSI
-424 VTAVQSL
+424 IS
-431 GSIGGVIVAA
+431 GV
-441 LGGPVTAVIAAIAG
+441 
-455 IAAALITLWNTSDGF
+455 AAALPGIVTSAGQIITSFLQGLTAGF
-470 RNAVITAW
+470 PSVIQNGVEMLNNLANGIIQSIPALVAQLPQIISAFINFISSALPQIVNAGVDILLNLVNGIINSIPQLVSQIPQIITALTSAIASNLPKILQAGIKILLKLA
-478 EAIKNAVSTVA
+478 EGIIKAIPQLVAQLPQIISAIIDGLNALIQGIKNVGKN
-489 EAIVAFF
+489 IV
-496 TETIPNAWNGIVEF
+496 
-510 FSGMPEVFSGVW
+510 
-522 ETIKGAF
+522 
-529 ETGWNNIAAFFT
+529 
-541 ETIPAWIASIGEWFN
+541 
-556 QLPYKLGEA
+556 Q
-565 LGNALLK
+565 
-572 VQEWG
+572 
-577 ANVKAFVTETIP
+577 
-589 AVIENIRQ
+589 
-597 WFSELPGKIWEFLQQ
+597 
-612 AIQKIK
+612 
-618 DWGAQTLTNAK
+618 
-629 TGATNT
+629 
-635 LNAISS
+635 
-641 TIQQLPGKIWTF
+641 
-653 LQQAVQKF
+653 
-661 VEWGSNMIS
+661 
-670 TGKQKMGEV
+670 
-679 VNAVVN
+679 
-685 TLKSIPGKVVSIGSD
+685 
-700 IVKGLWNGITDMAGW
+700 GLWNGISSAAGW
-715 VKGKIAGWCGSFV
+715 LKDKVAGWASGLINSIKSK
-728 EGFKH
+728 FK
-733 ALGIAS
+733 IAS
-739 PSRVMRDEI
+739 PSKLMRDEI

-1107 GTGLTVNVP
+1107 GAGLTVNVP

>member
-151 GRALDDAGDE
+151 GRELRDSADE
-161 ASGLSDSFT
+161 A
-170 GAFAGG
+170 GG
-176 AISGVVESLIS
+176 FGSTLKNAIGGGGISGAVQSLI
-187 SVGEL
+187 GNITQL
-192 IESTEEY
+192 IDETTEY

-208 SSQAAGYSTEET
+208 SSQAAGYTTEQT
-220 AETYKQLYGIIGDDQ
+220 TQTFQRLYGVLGDDQ
-235 AAATATANLQAL
+235 TAATATANLQAL
-247 GLSQEQLTTL
+247 GLSQDQLVSM

-265 ATYGDSIPID
+265 ARYGDSIPID
-275 GLAEAINETVKVGT
+275 GLAEAINETVKTST

-304 EDDFNAKLQATKDP
+304 EDEFNAKLQAAATP
-318 AERAQIVLDELAR
+318 AERANIVLQELAN
-331 QGLPQLADAYRE
+331 QGLIQSAEAWR
-343 TNDDI
+343 NN
-348 VSTNE
+348 NE
-353 ANLAM
+353 ALYEANIA
-358 NDSLADTAEKLAP
+358 NNSLTDTMSQFAEILSP
-371 IAAQIKEGLASALEA
+371 IVTTVKEGLNGV
-386 LQPAI
+386 LQSVLGLVAVGQEGGI
-391 QFVIDNAGA
+391 GA
-400 FSAAVAGIATA
+400 VFEQITTSMSGFAQN
-411 LAAIKIG
+411 LAANLP
-418 GLITSI
+418 GLMTMGSEMLNSI
-424 VTAVQSL
+424 IS
-431 GSIGGVIVAA
+431 GV
-441 LGGPVTAVIAAIAG
+441 
-455 IAAALITLWNTSDGF
+455 AAALPGIVTSAGQIITSFLQGLTAGYPSVIQNGTEMLNNFRDGLIQSIP
-470 RNAVITAW
+470 ALVAQLPQIITAFVNFI
-478 EAIKNAVSTVA
+478 ASAAPQFMQSGVDSLLHLING
-489 EAIVAFF
+489 IID
-496 TETIPNAWNGIVEF
+496 TIPQLVSQI
-510 FSGMPEVFSGVW
+510 PQII
-522 ETIKGAF
+522 TAF
-529 ETGWNNIAAFFT
+529 TSA
-541 ETIPAWIASIGEWFN
+541 IASNLPKILQAGIEILLKLAEGIIGAIPKLVA
-556 QLPYKLGEA
+556 QLPQIISAIINGL
-565 LGNALLK
+565 NAL
-572 VQEWG
+572 
-577 ANVKAFVTETIP
+577 
-589 AVIENIRQ
+589 
-597 WFSELPGKIWEFLQQ
+597 
-612 AIQKIK
+612 IQGIK
-618 DWGAQTLTNAK
+618 DV
-629 TGATNT
+629 
-635 LNAISS
+635 
-641 TIQQLPGKIWTF
+641 GKNI
-653 LQQAVQKF
+653 VQ
-661 VEWGSNMIS
+661 
-670 TGKQKMGEV
+670 
-679 VNAVVN
+679 
-685 TLKSIPGKVVSIGSD
+685 
-700 IVKGLWNGITDMAGW
+700 GLWNGISSAAGW
-715 VKGKIAGWCGSFV
+715 LKDKVAGWASGLINSIKSK
-728 EGFKH
+728 FK
-733 ALGIAS
+733 IAS
-739 PSRVMRDEI
+739 PSKLMRDEI

-929 APDDLLAEVTEMSV
+929 APDDLLAEVTEMSA

-1116 PTDFSTILA
+1116 PTDFSAILA
-1125 ELQSIRQAIQEG
+1125 ELQSIRQAIREG

>member
-151 GRALDDAGDE
+151 GRELRDSADE
-161 ASGLSDSFT
+161 A
-170 GAFAGG
+170 GG
-176 AISGVVESLIS
+176 FGSTLKNAIVGGGISGAVQSLI
-187 SVGEL
+187 GNITQL
-192 IESTEEY
+192 IDETTEY

-208 SSQAAGYSTEET
+208 SSQAAGYTTEQT
-220 AETYKQLYGIIGDDQ
+220 TQTFQRLYGVLGDDQ
-235 AAATATANLQAL
+235 TAATATANLQAL
-247 GLSQEQLTTL
+247 GLSQDQLVSM

-265 ATYGDSIPID
+265 ARYGDSIPID
-275 GLAEAINETVKVGT
+275 GLAEAINETVKTST

-304 EDDFNAKLQATKDP
+304 EDEFNAKLQAAATP
-318 AERAQIVLDELAR
+318 AERANIVLQELAN
-331 QGLPQLADAYRE
+331 QGLIQSAEAWR
-343 TNDDI
+343 NN
-348 VSTNE
+348 NE
-353 ANLAM
+353 ALYEANIA
-358 NDSLADTAEKLAP
+358 NNSLTDTMSQFAEILSP
-371 IAAQIKEGLASALEA
+371 IVTTVKEGLNGV
-386 LQPAI
+386 LQSVLGLVAVGQEGGI
-391 QFVIDNAGA
+391 GA
-400 FSAAVAGIATA
+400 VFEQITTSMSGFAQN
-411 LAAIKIG
+411 LAANLP
-418 GLITSI
+418 GLMAMGSEMLNSI
-424 VTAVQSL
+424 IS
-431 GSIGGVIVAA
+431 GV
-441 LGGPVTAVIAAIAG
+441 
-455 IAAALITLWNTSDGF
+455 AAALPGIVTSAGQIITSFLQGLTAGF
-470 RNAVITAW
+470 PSVIQNGVEMLNNLANGIIQSIPALVAQLPQIISAFINFISSALPQIVNAGVDILLNLVNGIINSIPQLVSQIPQIITAFTS
-478 EAIKNAVSTVA
+478 AIANNLPKILQAGIEILLKLAEGIIGAIPKLVA
-489 EAIVAFF
+489 
-496 TETIPNAWNGIVEF
+496 
-510 FSGMPEVFSGVW
+510 
-522 ETIKGAF
+522 
-529 ETGWNNIAAFFT
+529 
-541 ETIPAWIASIGEWFN
+541 
-556 QLPYKLGEA
+556 QLPQIISAIINGL
-565 LGNALLK
+565 NAL
-572 VQEWG
+572 
-577 ANVKAFVTETIP
+577 
-589 AVIENIRQ
+589 
-597 WFSELPGKIWEFLQQ
+597 
-612 AIQKIK
+612 IQGIK
-618 DWGAQTLTNAK
+618 DV
-629 TGATNT
+629 
-635 LNAISS
+635 
-641 TIQQLPGKIWTF
+641 GKNI
-653 LQQAVQKF
+653 VQ
-661 VEWGSNMIS
+661 
-670 TGKQKMGEV
+670 
-679 VNAVVN
+679 
-685 TLKSIPGKVVSIGSD
+685 
-700 IVKGLWNGITDMAGW
+700 GLWNGISSAAGW
-715 VKGKIAGWCGSFV
+715 LKDKVGGWASGLINSIKSK
-728 EGFKH
+728 FK
-733 ALGIAS
+733 IAS
-739 PSRVMRDEI
+739 PSKLMRDEI

-830 LDQIAELEA
+830 LGQIAELEA

-1098 GDLYGMTTP
+1098 GDFYGMTTP
-1107 GTGLTVNVP
+1107 GAGLKVNVP
-1116 PTDFSTILA
+1116 PTDFSAILA

>member
-1 MATDVGVRI
+1 MPTDVGVRI

-151 GRALDDAGDE
+151 GRELRDSADE
-161 ASGLSDSFT
+161 A
-170 GAFAGG
+170 GG
-176 AISGVVESLIS
+176 FGSTLKNAIVGGGISGAVQSLI
-187 SVGEL
+187 GNITQL
-192 IESTEEY
+192 IDETTEY

-208 SSQAAGYSTEET
+208 SSQAAGYTTEQT
-220 AETYKQLYGIIGDDQ
+220 TQTFQRLYGVLGDDQ
-235 AAATATANLQAL
+235 TAATATANLQAL
-247 GLSQEQLTTL
+247 GLSQDQLVSM

-265 ATYGDSIPID
+265 ARYGDSIPID
-275 GLAEAINETVKVGT
+275 GLAEAINETVKTST

-304 EDDFNAKLQATKDP
+304 EDEFNAKLQAAATP
-318 AERAQIVLDELAR
+318 AERANIVLQELAN
-331 QGLPQLADAYRE
+331 QGLIQSAEAWR
-343 TNDDI
+343 NN
-348 VSTNE
+348 NE
-353 ANLAM
+353 ALYEANIA
-358 NDSLADTAEKLAP
+358 NNSLTDTMSQFAEILSP
-371 IAAQIKEGLASALEA
+371 IVTTVKEGLNGVLQSVLGLVAVGQEGGIGAVFEQITTSMSGFAQNLAANLPGLMEMGSEMLNSIISGVAAALPGIVTSAGQIITSFLQGLTAGFPSVIQNGVEMLNNLANGIIQSIPALVAQLPQIISAFINFISSALP
-386 LQPAI
+386 QI
-391 QFVIDNAGA
+391 VNAGA
-400 FSAAVAGIATA
+400 DILLNLVNGIINSIPQLVSQIPQIITAFTSAIASNLPKILQAGIKILLK
-411 LAAIKIG
+411 LAEGIIKAIPQLVAQLPQIISAIID
-418 GLITSI
+418 GLN
-424 VTAVQSL
+424 
-431 GSIGGVIVAA
+431 
-441 LGGPVTAVIAAIAG
+441 
-455 IAAALITLWNTSDGF
+455 ALIQG
-470 RNAVITAW
+470 
-478 EAIKNAVSTVA
+478 
-489 EAIVAFF
+489 
-496 TETIPNAWNGIVEF
+496 
-510 FSGMPEVFSGVW
+510 
-522 ETIKGAF
+522 
-529 ETGWNNIAAFFT
+529 
-541 ETIPAWIASIGEWFN
+541 
-556 QLPYKLGEA
+556 
-565 LGNALLK
+565 
-572 VQEWG
+572 
-577 ANVKAFVTETIP
+577 
-589 AVIENIRQ
+589 
-597 WFSELPGKIWEFLQQ
+597 
-612 AIQKIK
+612 IK
-618 DWGAQTLTNAK
+618 DV
-629 TGATNT
+629 
-635 LNAISS
+635 
-641 TIQQLPGKIWTF
+641 GKNI
-653 LQQAVQKF
+653 VQ
-661 VEWGSNMIS
+661 
-670 TGKQKMGEV
+670 
-679 VNAVVN
+679 
-685 TLKSIPGKVVSIGSD
+685 
-700 IVKGLWNGITDMAGW
+700 GLWNGISSAAGW
-715 VKGKIAGWCGSFV
+715 LKDKVGGWAKGLINSIKSK
-728 EGFKH
+728 FK
-733 ALGIAS
+733 IAS
-739 PSRVMRDEI
+739 PSKLMRDEI

-1107 GTGLTVNVP
+1107 GAGLTVNVP
-1116 PTDFSTILA
+1116 PTDFSAILA

>member
-151 GRALDDAGDE
+151 GRELRDSADE
-161 ASGLSDSFT
+161 AGGFGSTLKN
-170 GAFAGG
+170 AIAGG
-176 AISGVVESLIS
+176 GISGAVQSLI
-187 SVGEL
+187 GNITQL
-192 IESTEEY
+192 IDETTEY

-208 SSQAAGYSTEET
+208 SSQAAGYTTEQT
-220 AETYKQLYGIIGDDQ
+220 TQTFQRLYGVLGDDQ
-235 AAATATANLQAL
+235 TAATATANLQAL
-247 GLSQEQLTTL
+247 GLSQDQLVSM

-265 ATYGDSIPID
+265 ARYGDSIPID
-275 GLAEAINETVKVGT
+275 GLAEAINETVKTST

-304 EDDFNAKLQATKDP
+304 EDEFNAKLQAAATP
-318 AERAQIVLDELAR
+318 AERANIVLQELAN
-331 QGLPQLADAYRE
+331 QGLIQSAEAWR
-343 TNDDI
+343 NN
-348 VSTNE
+348 NE
-353 ANLAM
+353 ALYEANIA
-358 NDSLADTAEKLAP
+358 NNSLTDTMSQFAEILSP
-371 IAAQIKEGLASALEA
+371 IVTTVKEGLNGV
-386 LQPAI
+386 LQSVLGLVAVGQEGGI
-391 QFVIDNAGA
+391 GA
-400 FSAAVAGIATA
+400 VFEQITTSMSGFAQN
-411 LAAIKIG
+411 LAANLP
-418 GLITSI
+418 GLMEMGSEMLNSI
-424 VTAVQSL
+424 IS
-431 GSIGGVIVAA
+431 GV
-441 LGGPVTAVIAAIAG
+441 
-455 IAAALITLWNTSDGF
+455 AAALPGIVTSAGQIITSFLQGLTAGF
-470 RNAVITAW
+470 PSVIQNGVEMLNNLANGIIQSIPALVAQLPQIISAFINFISSALPQIVNAGVDILLNLVNGIINSIPQLVSQIPQIITA
-478 EAIKNAVSTVA
+478 
-489 EAIVAFF
+489 F
-496 TETIPNAWNGIVEF
+496 TSA
-510 FSGMPEVFSGVW
+510 
-522 ETIKGAF
+522 
-529 ETGWNNIAAFFT
+529 
-541 ETIPAWIASIGEWFN
+541 IASNLPKILQAGIEILLKLAEGIIGAIPKLVA
-556 QLPYKLGEA
+556 QLPQIISAIINGL
-565 LGNALLK
+565 NAL
-572 VQEWG
+572 
-577 ANVKAFVTETIP
+577 
-589 AVIENIRQ
+589 
-597 WFSELPGKIWEFLQQ
+597 
-612 AIQKIK
+612 IQGIK
-618 DWGAQTLTNAK
+618 DV
-629 TGATNT
+629 
-635 LNAISS
+635 
-641 TIQQLPGKIWTF
+641 GKNI
-653 LQQAVQKF
+653 VQ
-661 VEWGSNMIS
+661 
-670 TGKQKMGEV
+670 
-679 VNAVVN
+679 
-685 TLKSIPGKVVSIGSD
+685 
-700 IVKGLWNGITDMAGW
+700 GLWNGISSAAGW
-715 VKGKIAGWCGSFV
+715 LKDKVAGWASGLINSIKSK
-728 EGFKH
+728 FK
-733 ALGIAS
+733 IAS
-739 PSRVMRDEI
+739 PSKLMRDEI
-748 GVMIARGLGLGLKKG
+748 GVMIALGLGLGLKKG

-888 LKDYGDLFEEVDGKI
+888 IKDYGDLFEEVDGKI

-1116 PTDFSTILA
+1116 PTDFSAILA
-1125 ELQSIRQAIQEG
+1125 ELQSIRQAIREG